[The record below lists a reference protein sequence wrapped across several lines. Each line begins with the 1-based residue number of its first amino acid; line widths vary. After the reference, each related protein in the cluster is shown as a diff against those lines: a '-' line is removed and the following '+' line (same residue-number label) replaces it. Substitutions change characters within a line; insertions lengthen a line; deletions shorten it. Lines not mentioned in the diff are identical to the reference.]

1 MRSQSSKPASRTATR
16 HDTFLPL
23 KPLAQ
28 AIALMLLAGGAQAEQ
43 AFSSAWFASKG
54 AAQASGTVRPT
65 TPVPG
70 SPPPLAQQQRVQERL
85 GRTFA
90 NMNNTVAAI
99 AAAQAA
105 QAAGRAAASSGPQT
119 LHNGLGGN
127 GLNVVIG
134 PDGKPLFINAEG
146 PVQTDANGKVLVSIK
161 QTADKAILNWETFNV
176 GRDTTVAFQQ
186 ESSWALMN
194 KVNNSTAPSQIQG
207 QIKGDGTV
215 MILNGNGVV
224 FSGSSQ
230 VNVRNL
236 VAAATDF
243 SDEQFKTGGLYS
255 GSTPAF
261 THAQGAIRVEQGA
274 QLNTAAPATSTAG
287 GGYVLLLGKEVDNA
301 GTISTPKGQAL
312 LAAGDSFTIRKG
324 YGTDGSLTSTTRGN
338 EVTVGGTGTVTNRGV
353 ILAASGDVTLAGN
366 QVRQNG
372 AALASTSADAR
383 GTVHLTATGAN
394 GSVTLGEG
402 STTAILLDASAT
414 ALDSQRDALI
424 APAVTQNGNVVAGD
438 AYRRDLS
445 LVQIDSSGTVDFQKG
460 SITLAT
466 GGQVAVNAGQRSL
479 VRDGAVIDVSGATGV
494 KVAMESNSV
503 KVNLQGNEQRDSSV
517 NRDGGGLNNNDVWVD
532 VRDLV
537 FVPAGTN
544 GYATD
549 RWYTAGGLLEVSGYL
564 GTQGHSVAEWMA
576 QGGTVSFT
584 GNEVVTQAGSQINLS
599 GGTLDVQAGTIKQTW
614 LKGADGRLYELS
626 SAPGDI
632 LYTGIYKGYEDHSQ
646 RWGQTDYYYNP
657 LIASNER
664 KEGGYTVGRDAGTLV
679 IGTRNAVLE
688 GTLASD
694 TYQGE
699 RQTQGAQSGL
709 DGYSQSQK
717 AVARGAQLVVGS
729 YTPWYVKSSGT
740 LEYALGADANTL
752 KNVILGEGGTRIADG
767 LGLGSALPAGRQGT
781 LYLDSAQLNGFN
793 LGAVKVA
800 ASEGIRVDGDLQV
813 APAGSVTLYGPKV
826 EVNADITAHGGSI
839 QLGNVLNQITANG
852 KADTTLVGAA
862 SVKVAEGVKL
872 DASGLWSNQLLDPND
887 SRALPY
893 LNGGSISLRSSGST
907 LLGSGSLVDVSSGA
921 ALLTTGKLQGGKGG
935 NVTLAVNAGSGTGDT
950 GVLGLGGELR
960 GQGVKGGGTLALQ
973 AGKVLISDSATS
985 ADAGT
990 LLLRGDFFDKGFS
1003 AYEVVGNRGLEVA
1016 DGTRVDVSMPVYR
1029 QGDGATRLATG
1040 GAARDA
1046 LETWTPPVYLDD
1058 AAKGV
1063 LTQRQGAS
1071 LSLQAGSRLTAAG
1084 DIAST
1089 HLVVGKGAILNV
1101 DPGQSIGLAGIGQ
1114 VTVDGTLNA
1123 WGGRISVNSI
1133 ASNPDIALQKPL
1145 ETYQS
1150 IWIGD
1155 NAVLDAAARAATS
1168 VDSRGNRYGT
1178 VRNGG
1183 SIVIG
1188 GEIDHATGGL
1198 SATDAF
1204 VVVRQGARLDASGA
1218 QAVLDIP
1225 GQGATTVASHG
1236 GSLSFASTSGLYLDG
1251 QFKAE
1256 AGGAGASGGS
1266 LSVALGAPT
1275 YQNNDPRATSAVRQ
1289 ARELVLAQQQGE
1301 PLSSTGEPGQGAGLL
1316 EYGHGRLAVAQV
1328 EAGGFDNLSLLS
1340 TGLLSF
1346 DGSLNLNV
1354 ANALN
1359 LYAGAYGLA
1368 ETAAAGSV
1376 VDLRGGY
1383 MRLAGSLGTSGNS
1396 DSTDT
1401 AIRTGTSQRAATG
1414 QLKLSSSGF
1423 LDVRDTVVLGARGT
1437 LVMPQGGAQVVDR
1450 RAFADLQLSSQGDM
1464 RLLSTDVTHTMRLQ
1478 MQGSLAMTAAQIYP
1492 GTGVKGLVSASRV
1505 DLGRNGTAQP
1515 AVPYSAFGELSFQAD
1530 ILNQGGILRAPL
1542 GNLILGHQG
1551 DGSRPASLVNIL
1563 PGSLTSVSGAG
1574 LVIPYGGTV
1583 DGKTW
1588 LYDGVSLSNSLLK
1601 EGQSLMPGKVDLV
1614 GQVINVEQG
1623 AVVDVSGGGELVGAG
1638 FVSGR
1643 GGSTDARFSPLMQYG
1658 ADGFLLPALG
1668 SNPVYAIVPG
1678 VQAGYAPQGGEGGA
1692 VDPRVGQQITI
1703 GAGVPGLPA
1712 GTYTL
1717 LPSTYALLPGAF
1729 RVEVNGL
1736 AGQGG
1741 AITTQAMR
1749 NGSWST
1755 AGTLGLASGAR
1766 DSLASQV
1773 IITSADVLR
1782 RYSQYNE
1789 TSFSQFLLA
1798 DAARLGIPA
1807 ALMPR
1812 DAKAFNLSFANNTTG
1827 QPSFSFAGEL
1837 LKARGEGGRGSTSN
1851 ITQTSTGNMEIVK
1864 AGQGATAGFNGV
1876 TLTDESLNAIG
1887 AGSLNI
1893 GAYARTFY
1901 GQGGNFIQFDDGAG
1915 SNGGSVART
1924 ANLVLRSGATLKA
1937 PEVFLVTSGPTGG
1950 ITVEQG
1956 ASINTLGQGVAP
1968 RDSRD
1973 GYIYK
1978 PGRNSVLAVSNGYL
1992 NMLAPDAANPQ
2003 EPQKAPGSIRIGVC
2017 DGACTGTT
2025 GLYSEGTIATATDNA
2040 FELGDAVS
2048 YGTRNL
2054 TLAVGGINV
2063 GSAEALADL
2072 ATRNLLPSGLSLN
2085 QQVLDRL
2092 LRGDTSTGAPALETL
2107 VLGARDSLNFFGNAS
2122 LDTFGADG
2130 KSRLKELVLTTPA
2143 IYGKGEASDTARIH
2157 TSNLIWNGAHNEAGS
2172 IIAGGA
2178 GSGVGNLVI
2187 DAERIEFG
2195 YQPDT
2200 QPTAAKIRDR
2210 LAVGFANVNLNASE
2224 RITANHK
2231 GGLSVYQRQDGYIT
2245 GKGFQYS
2252 GGNLNI
2258 STPVMT
2264 GGAGSVNH
2272 ITAGGDIR
2280 VSAPN
2285 GSAVPSIGGDALGAE
2300 LSLSGRNLLL
2310 EGAVVLPS
2318 GKLSLKAEEQL
2329 TLTDA
2334 ARIDLAGRK
2343 VTFNDVDKYS
2353 WGGDLILESR
2363 NGDIRQAAGSVID
2376 LSAKNN
2382 QGGSLKATAL
2392 AAGAGIVDLRGSIL
2406 GGSSGY
2412 YDAGGTLVPFK
2423 AGSVDIRAQR
2433 LGAGSLS
2440 DDFAALNQRLN
2451 QGQVFGARSFQLKQG
2466 DLVIGDGLKAGEIN
2480 VSVDGGTL
2488 TVNGTVDASGER
2500 VGSIRLA
2507 GKQGLTIGGNALL
2520 DAHGSLLRVDSYG
2533 KIIDAPNRATVELG
2547 SGDGL
2552 LTLADGA
2559 RIDLRHGTAA
2569 TRGHDG
2575 KARGTLELNAPRLG
2589 GATAGD
2595 IAIDAS
2601 GNLDI
2606 QGAKLIAVNGVQR
2619 YDDAREV
2626 TDPVNGHKYQEI
2638 DQDYLNQKHTDSLTF
2653 ITNALANGTLRNG
2666 KLAGLNNATYADA
2679 FHLRPGVEIVSKTAD
2694 GDLVVQGDLDLSGHR
2709 YESLNP
2715 NTQKVNTVY
2724 GSGEVGNLVIRAGG
2738 DLSVFGSVTDGFM
2751 PAPETT
2757 DDDGWV
2763 LMPGKQMFNG
2773 DVVVPRAGI
2782 ELQDGTAFPAGSVLN
2797 YDLPIRAMTLA
2808 AGTRLPVAA
2817 TLDQPLVLPA
2827 GTVLSG
2833 DIRNAD
2839 NSLAYAAGTRLS
2851 ADITL
2856 AKDMILGAGTLLTGD
2871 TAVAAMSWPKG
2882 VALPNN
2888 PVRSVNSGNPDVVV
2902 QASSLTLALGALI
2915 PAGTDVK
2922 LAAGVEKINLRGG
2935 DGKGRNWA
2943 AAQMLAEGT
2952 QSWSLRAV
2960 AGADLQAADTRM
2972 VDPYAERG
2980 ELRVADTHYGYLVTA
2995 KPGQPTGGRVLTA
3008 EGSMVFY
3015 GDESH
3020 AGKSV
3025 AEVAA
3030 EFAISEDEVCAW
3042 DSLCKAT
3049 AAPRTLTA
3057 EGSMTFYG
3065 DESHTGKSVTEVAAE
3080 FAITE
3085 DEVCAW
3091 ASLCNAAA
3099 SPRLLTAEGSTV
3111 FYGDASQAGRPV
3123 AEVALEF
3130 AITEDEVCAWDS
3142 LCSGGAAEV
3151 PPEYEY
3157 ALGTSRFSV
3166 LRVGAGDLDL
3176 ISAGDFSMQSL
3187 YGIYTA
3193 GTSSL
3198 GLTESAAFNQARG
3211 FTQLPSGMVDTTVL
3225 GKNGGS
3231 YEALVDGGSNS
3242 LYRAWYPDHGGNLLL
3257 SVGGDL
3263 TGDILGSKLMGSGG
3277 LDQPESSSTSSWLWR
3292 QGGGVN
3298 GEVPT
3303 AWWINFGTYMPFN
3316 DNVAFTGFTGFG
3328 TLGGGNLDVR
3338 VGGDAGMLAARGT
3351 LDNTIAT
3358 RSQGLVL
3365 AVGST
3370 GRMVDGELVLTGG
3383 GDLDLKIG
3391 GGLNPALEAR
3401 AMLDGNGRQVA
3412 QRHDLNGSLAN
3423 LRGAVRA
3430 SAESFGGIEQ
3440 VSGPLQLLQDPRET
3454 RAYDPFSATM
3464 ASATGGLILVPG
3476 DATISLD
3483 ARGDLVL
3490 GGAADAGRTQARN
3503 WQSVDLDGGKSIGRS
3518 WFSLWTDHTA
3528 IDLFSAGGNL
3538 TPSTQ
3543 VGEIAAGSN
3552 DSVRS
3557 GLDYSATDGRFVYPS
3572 ILRAAAPGGSLY
3584 YGPSALWTANSL
3596 NTTRYS
3602 LLLAPGGRA
3611 QLEFLA
3617 GDSIYAGGY
3626 AITPS
3631 NAPVSSLATP
3641 FNPAFYYLDS
3651 RGTSQGDLSSVGG
3664 LGRSLF
3670 AFGGTG
3676 TSGAYR
3682 GADEPTRFYALNGDI
3697 IGLRTGEIITF
3708 SQAPRA
3714 GETWYEG
3721 ARPARIMA
3729 GRDIVNSGQLNAL
3742 ESNQLGSGAT
3752 STGNLFVHDDPA
3764 DISIVSAGRDIL
3776 YSTFNVAGP
3785 GTLEISAGRNILM
3798 EDKAAVT
3805 SLGAIVPGDNRPG
3818 ADIVMQAGIG
3828 SGPDYLAFAQRYLD
3842 PANRVEVGG
3851 SLAGGGVAKTYEVE
3865 LAAWLAERFGF
3876 SGTSE
3881 EARAYYAALPAEQ
3894 QRVFAREIY
3903 FAELRAGGREYND
3916 AESPRFGSYLRG
3928 RNAIA
3933 ALFPTH
3939 DVAGNPILYQGDIT
3953 MYGGAGVHTNFG
3965 GGIQMLT
3972 PGGQQV
3978 FGIEGEAPPSTAGV
3992 ITQGTGDIQLF
4003 ANGSVLLGQ
4012 SRIMTTFG
4020 GDILAWSAA
4029 GDINAGRGS
4038 KTTLVYTPPRR
4049 VYDNWGNVTLSPSVP
4064 STGAGI
4070 ATLAPIAEVPSGD
4083 IDLLAPLGTID
4094 AGEAGIRVSGNVNIA
4109 ALQVVNAANIQ
4120 VQGKSN
4126 GVPVVAA
4133 VNTGALSSASS
4144 AASSASDAAEGV
4156 ARDQQAASRQ
4166 RQPSIF
4172 TVQVLGFGNERVEP
4186 TNEGASRTPAY
4197 DPGSSVQVLGAGQL
4211 DDQARNQLTPEEQR
4225 NLTL

>member
-1 MRSQSSKPASRTATR
+1 MRSQPSKPASRTANR
-16 HDTFLPL
+16 HDGFLPL

-28 AIALMLLAGGAQAEQ
+28 AIALMLLAGGAQAEP
-43 AFSSAWFASKG
+43 AFSAAWFAAKG
-54 AAQASGTVRPT
+54 AAQASGATRPT
-65 TPVPG
+65 TPAPG
-70 SPPPLAQQQRVQERL
+70 TPPPLAQQQRVQERL
-85 GRTFA
+85 GRSFA

-119 LHNGLGGN
+119 IHNGLGGN

-134 PDGKPLFINAEG
+134 PDGKPLFVNAEG

-186 ESSWALMN
+186 DASWALMN

-255 GSTPAF
+255 GSNPAF
-261 THAQGAIRVEQGA
+261 TNAQGAIRVEQGA

-301 GTISTPKGQAL
+301 GTIATPKGQAL

-324 YGTDGSLTSTTRGN
+324 YGTDGSPTSTTRGN
-338 EVTVGGTGTVTNRGV
+338 EVTVGGTGTVTNSGV

-372 AALASTSADAR
+372 AAMASTSADAR

-424 APAVTQNGNVVAGD
+424 APAVTLDGKVIPGD
-438 AYRRDLS
+438 TFRRDLS

-517 NRDGGGLNNNDVWVD
+517 NRDGGGLNNNDIWVD

-632 LYTGIYKGYEDHSQ
+632 LYTGLYKGYEDHSQ
-646 RWGQTDYYYNP
+646 RWGQTDYYYTP
-657 LIASNER
+657 LIAPNER

-699 RQTQGAQSGL
+699 RQTRGAQAGL

-767 LGLGSALPAGRQGT
+767 LDLGSALPAGRQGT

-852 KADTTLVGAA
+852 KADTTLAGAA

-921 ALLTTGKLQGGKGG
+921 ALLANGKLQGGKGG
-935 NVTLAVNAGSGTGDT
+935 NVTLAANAGSGTGDS
-950 GVLGLGGELR
+950 GVLSLGGDLR

-1003 AYEVVGNRGLEVA
+1003 AYEVEGNRGLEVA
-1016 DGTRVDVSMPVYR
+1016 EGTRVDVSMPVYR
-1029 QGDGATRLATG
+1029 QGDGAISLATG
-1040 GAARDA
+1040 GAPRDA
-1046 LETWTPPVYLDD
+1046 LETWTPPVYLED

-1071 LSLQAGSRLTAAG
+1071 LSLQAGSDRTSAAN
-1084 DIAST
+1084 ISAT
-1089 HLVVGKGAILNV
+1089 ELLIGKGSVLNV
-1101 DPGQSIGLAGIGQ
+1101 DPGQSIKLASVGR

-1123 WGGRISVNSI
+1123 WGGSI
-1133 ASNPDIALQKPL
+1133 AINSVAPGVVAAAQMSMG
-1145 ETYQS
+1145 TYRP

-1155 NAVLDAAARAATS
+1155 HAVLDAAARAATA
-1168 VDSRGNRYGT
+1168 VDSRGNHYGF

-1188 GEIDHATGGL
+1188 GEIDHAKGDTTGAG
-1198 SATDAF
+1198 SF
-1204 VVVRQGARLDASGA
+1204 VVVSQGARLDASGT
-1218 QAVLDIP
+1218 QAVLDIV
-1225 GQGATTVASHG
+1225 GMGATPVASHG
-1236 GSLSFASTSGLYLDG
+1236 GSIAFSGANGLYLDG
-1251 QFKAE
+1251 QFKAS
-1256 AGGAGASGGS
+1256 AGGAGAAGGS
-1266 LSVALGAPT
+1266 LSVALGSSVYA
-1275 YQNNDPRATSAVRQ
+1275 NNSSLPDSQRKES
-1289 ARELVLAQQQGE
+1289 ELILGQYKQGPE
-1301 PLSSTGEPGQGAGLL
+1301 LPAGVSPDQGAPLL
-1316 EYGHGRLAVAQV
+1316 EFGHARLAVDQV
-1328 EAGGFDNLSLLS
+1328 EQGGFDNLSLMS
-1340 TGLLSF
+1340 SGLLSF
-1346 DGSLNLNV
+1346 DGSLDLTM

-1368 ETAAAGSV
+1368 EVAAGNSTVNLHGNSVRFAASAEVTGVITGTTSTAIQGGVSQQAAAGRLNLSADGLLDIR
-1376 VDLRGGY
+1376 DLVKVGAWGNLV
-1383 MRLAGSLGTSGNS
+1383 MSDGS
-1396 DSTDT
+1396 
-1401 AIRTGTSQRAATG
+1401 IRT
-1414 QLKLSSSGF
+1414 
-1423 LDVRDTVVLGARGT
+1423 
-1437 LVMPQGGAQVVDR
+1437 VDR
-1450 RAFADLQLSSQGDM
+1450 RGFADMQLRSHGDM
-1464 RLLSTDVTHTMRLQ
+1464 RLLSTRSDNGAQLSTPGTLGLV
-1478 MQGSLAMTAAQIYP
+1478 AAQIYP
-1492 GTGVKGLVSASRV
+1492 GTGVKGAVRASRI
-1505 DLGRNGTAQP
+1505 DIGRIGTNAP
-1515 AVPYSAFGELSFQAD
+1515 AVPYSAFGELRLQAD
-1530 ILNQGGILRAPL
+1530 VINQGGVLRAPL
-1542 GNLILGHQG
+1542 GNLILGYSG
-1551 DGSRPASLVNIL
+1551 TPTTPASTVNLL

-1588 LYDGVSLSNSLLK
+1588 LYDGVSLSNDLLK

-1658 ADGFLLPALG
+1658 ADGFLLPALS

-1678 VQAGYAPQGGEGGA
+1678 VQAGYAPQGGKGGA

-1773 IITSADVLR
+1773 IITSADMLR

-1812 DAKAFNLSFANNTTG
+1812 DAKAFNLSFANNTTD

-1837 LKARGEGGRGSTSN
+1837 LKARGEGGRGSTSS
-1851 ITQTSTGNMEIVK
+1851 ITQTSTGNLEIVK
-1864 AGQGATAGFNGV
+1864 AGRGPTAGFNGV

-1893 GAYARTFY
+1893 GAYARSFY
-1901 GQGGNFIQFDDGAG
+1901 GQGGNFIQFDDGA
-1915 SNGGSVART
+1915 SSSGGSVART
-1924 ANLVLRSGATLKA
+1924 ANLVLRSGAILKA
-1937 PEVFLVTSGPTGG
+1937 PEVFLVTAGPTGG

-1956 ASINTLGQGVAP
+1956 ASIDTLGQGAAP

-2017 DGACTGTT
+2017 DGICSGTT
-2025 GLYSEGTIATATDNA
+2025 GLYSEGTIGTATDNA
-2040 FELGDAVS
+2040 FELGEAVN

-2072 ATRNLLPSGLSLN
+2072 AARNLLPSGLTLN

-2122 LDTFGADG
+2122 LDTYGADG

-2143 IYGKGEASDTARIH
+2143 LYGKGEAGETARIH

-2172 IIAGGA
+2172 IITGGA
-2178 GSGVGNLVI
+2178 GTGAGNLVI

-2195 YQPDT
+2195 YQPDA
-2200 QPTAAKIRDR
+2200 QPTAATIRDR

-2224 RITANHK
+2224 RVTANHK
-2231 GGLSVYQRQDGYIT
+2231 GGLSVYQRQDGYVT

-2252 GGNLNI
+2252 GGNLTI

-2264 GGAGSVNH
+2264 GGAGSVNR

-2318 GKLSLKAEEQL
+2318 GKLSLKAEAQL
-2329 TLTDA
+2329 SLTDA

-2343 VTFNDVDKYS
+2343 VTFNDVNKYS

-2376 LSAKNN
+2376 LSATNN
-2382 QGGSLKATAL
+2382 QAGSLKATAL
-2392 AAGAGIVDLRGSIL
+2392 AAGAGSVDLRGSIL

-2423 AGSVDIRAQR
+2423 AGSVDIRAQH
-2433 LGAGSLS
+2433 LGDGSLS

-2466 DLVIGDGLKAGEIN
+2466 DLLIGDGLKAGAID

-2507 GKQGLTIGGNALL
+2507 GKQGLTIGGHALL
-2520 DAHGSLLRVDSYG
+2520 DAHGTRLRVDSYG
-2533 KIIDAPNRATVELG
+2533 KIIDSPNRAVVELG

-2569 TRGHDG
+2569 TSGHDG

-2619 YDDAREV
+2619 YDDAIEI
-2626 TDPVNGHKYQEI
+2626 TDPVNGHKYQQI
-2638 DQDYLNQKHTDSLTF
+2638 DQDYLNQKHTDSLAF
-2653 ITNALANGTLRNG
+2653 IDNALANGALVNG
-2666 KLAGLNNATYADA
+2666 KLAGLNNSAYADA

-2694 GDLVVQGDLDLSGHR
+2694 GDLVVQGDLDLSGYR
-2709 YESLNP
+2709 YASLNP
-2715 NTQKVNTVY
+2715 HTQKLNGVY
-2724 GSGEVGNLVIRAGG
+2724 GTGEVGNLVIRAGG
-2738 DLSVFGSVTDGFM
+2738 DLSVYGSVNDGFM
-2751 PAPETT
+2751 PPPETT

-2763 LMPGKQMFNG
+2763 LTPGKQLFNG
-2773 DVVVPRAGI
+2773 DVVVPRGGI
-2782 ELQDGTAFPAGSVLN
+2782 ELQDGTTYLSGVALN
-2797 YDLPIRAMTLA
+2797 FDLPLQAVTLA
-2808 AGTRLPVAA
+2808 AGTRLPVAGELTA
-2817 TLDQPLVLPA
+2817 GISLPA
-2827 GTVLSG
+2827 GTVLAG
-2833 DIRNAD
+2833 DILNPDHTVAH
-2839 NSLAYAAGTRLS
+2839 AAGTRLS
-2851 ADITL
+2851 ADLVL
-2856 AKDMILGAGTLLTGD
+2856 APGMILGSGSLLLGD
-2871 TAVAAMSWPKG
+2871 TALTGLIWPKG
-2882 VALPNN
+2882 VALPSRPANTITVSN
-2888 PVRSVNSGNPDVVV
+2888 PSTVAQLGALILP
-2902 QASSLTLALGALI
+2902 LGALI

-2943 AAQMLAEGT
+2943 VAQMLAEGT

-2980 ELRVADTHYGYLVTA
+2980 ELRVADTHYGFLATP
-2995 KPGQPTGGRVLTA
+2995 KPGQPSGGGRVLTVEGSMIFYGDETHAGKPVSEVALEFQTDEAGVCAWESLCMATGRVLTA
-3008 EGSMVFY
+3008 EGSMIFY
-3015 GDESH
+3015 GDETH
-3020 AGKSV
+3020 AGK
-3025 AEVAA
+3025 
-3030 EFAISEDEVCAW
+3030 
-3042 DSLCKAT
+3042 
-3049 AAPRTLTA
+3049 
-3057 EGSMTFYG
+3057 
-3065 DESHTGKSVTEVAAE
+3065 
-3080 FAITE
+3080 
-3085 DEVCAW
+3085 
-3091 ASLCNAAA
+3091 
-3099 SPRLLTAEGSTV
+3099 
-3111 FYGDASQAGRPV
+3111 PV

-3130 AITEDEVCAWDS
+3130 QTDEAGVCAWES
-3142 LCSGGAAEV
+3142 LCEGGGDEG
-3151 PPEYEY
+3151 PIEYDY

-3166 LRVGAGDLDL
+3166 LRVGTGDLDL
-3176 ISAGDFSMQSL
+3176 ISAGDFKMQSL

-3198 GLTESAAFNQARG
+3198 DLAASAAFNQPRSLS
-3211 FTQLPSGMVDTTVL
+3211 QISGRTTLDTTVL

-3231 YEALVDGGSNS
+3231 YESLVDGGASS

-3277 LDQPESSSTSSWLWR
+3277 LDQPESSSVSSWLWR
-3292 QGGGVN
+3292 QGGGIN

-3303 AWWINFGTYMPFN
+3303 AWWINFGTYMSFN

-3370 GRMVDGELVLTGG
+3370 GRMVGGELVLTGG
-3383 GDLDLKIG
+3383 GDLDLKVG

-3401 AMLDGNGRQVA
+3401 AMVDDRGRPIA

-3430 SAESFGGIEQ
+3430 GAGSFGGIEQ
-3440 VSGPLQLLQDPRET
+3440 VNGPMQMLQDPRES
-3454 RAYDPFSATM
+3454 RAYDPFKATM

-3490 GGAADAGRTQARN
+3490 GAASDAGRTQARN
-3503 WQSVDLDGGKSIGRS
+3503 WQPVDLDGGKSIGRS

-3543 VGEIAAGSN
+3543 VGEFSVGFN
-3552 DSVRS
+3552 DSVRG
-3557 GLDYSATDGRFVYPS
+3557 GLDFSATDGRFVYPS

-3584 YGPSALWTANSL
+3584 YGPSALWTDNSL
-3596 NTTRYS
+3596 NTTYYS
-3602 LLLAPGGRA
+3602 LLLAPGSRA

-3626 AITPS
+3626 AVTPS

-3651 RGTSQGDLSSVGG
+3651 RGANQGDLSGVGS

-3676 TSGAYR
+3676 ASSAYR
-3682 GADEPTRFYALNGDI
+3682 GADEPARFYALNGDI
-3697 IGLRTGEIITF
+3697 IGLRTGELITF
-3708 SQAPRA
+3708 ASAPRA
-3714 GETWYEG
+3714 GETWYE
-3721 ARPARIMA
+3721 ASRPARIMA
-3729 GRDIVNSGQLNAL
+3729 GRDIVNSGQLTGTLLPQFAGL
-3742 ESNQLGSGAT
+3742 AT
-3752 STGNLFVHDDPA
+3752 STGNLFIHDDPT

-3828 SGPDYLAFAQRYLD
+3828 AGPDYLAFAQRYLD

-3876 SGTSE
+3876 SGSGE

-3965 GGIQMLT
+3965 GSIQMLT

-3992 ITQGTGDIQLF
+3992 ITQGAGDIQLF

-4049 VYDNWGNVTLSPSVP
+4049 VYDNWGNVTMSPTVP

-4070 ATLAPIAEVPSGD
+4070 ATLAPIAEVPPGD

-4126 GVPVVAA
+4126 GIPVVAA

-4172 TVQVLGFGNERVEP
+4172 TVQVLGFGNERVAP
-4186 TNEGASRTPAY
+4186 SGEGAGRTPTY
-4197 DPGSSVQVLGAGQL
+4197 DSGSSVQVLGAGQL
-4211 DDQARNQLTPEEQR
+4211 DDQARNQLTTEEQR

>member
-1 MRSQSSKPASRTATR
+1 MRSQPSKPASRTATR

-54 AAQASGTVRPT
+54 AAQASGAVRPT

-85 GRTFA
+85 GRSFA

-134 PDGKPLFINAEG
+134 PDGKPLFVNAEG

-186 ESSWALMN
+186 DASWALMN

-243 SDEQFKTGGLYS
+243 SDEQFRTGGLYS
-255 GSTPAF
+255 GSNPAF
-261 THAQGAIRVEQGA
+261 SNAQGAIRVEQGA
-274 QLNTAAPATSTAG
+274 QLNTAVPATSTAG
-287 GGYVLLLGKEVDNA
+287 GGYVLLLGKDVDNA
-301 GTISTPKGQAL
+301 GTIATPKGQAL

-324 YGTDGSLTSTTRGN
+324 YGTDGSPTSTTRGN
-338 EVTVGGTGTVTNRGV
+338 EVTVGGTGTVTNSGV

-424 APAVTQNGNVVAGD
+424 APAVTQDGKVIPGD

-445 LVQIDSSGTVDFQKG
+445 LVQIDSSGTADFQKG

-599 GGTLDVQAGTIKQTW
+599 GGTLDVQAGTLKQTW

-699 RQTQGAQSGL
+699 RQTQGAQAGL

-767 LGLGSALPAGRQGT
+767 LDLGSALPAGRQGT

-839 QLGNVLNQITANG
+839 QLGNVLNQITTNG
-852 KADTTLVGAA
+852 KADTTLAGAA

-921 ALLTTGKLQGGKGG
+921 ALLASGKLQGGKGG
-935 NVTLAVNAGSGTGDT
+935 NLTLAANANTDSGA

-990 LLLRGDFFDKGFS
+990 LLLRGDVFDKGFS
-1003 AYEVVGNRGLEVA
+1003 AYEVAGNRGLEVA

-1029 QGDGATRLATG
+1029 QGDGAISLATG
-1040 GAARDA
+1040 GAPRDA
-1046 LETWTPPVYLDD
+1046 LETWTPPVYLED

-1071 LSLQAGSRLTAAG
+1071 LSLRAGSGITAAG
-1084 DIAST
+1084 DIAT
-1089 HLVVGKGAILNV
+1089 TPLLVGKGAILNV

-1155 NAVLDAAARAATS
+1155 HAVLDAAARAVTA

-1183 SIVIG
+1183 SIVVG
-1188 GEIDHATGGL
+1188 GEIDHAKGGL
-1198 SATDAF
+1198 TATDAF

-1225 GQGATTVASHG
+1225 GQGATPVASHG
-1236 GSLSFASTSGLYLDG
+1236 GSIAFASTSGLYLDG

-1266 LSVALGAPT
+1266 LSVALGAPS
-1275 YQNNDPRATSAVRQ
+1275 YRINDPRATDAVRQ
-1289 ARELVLAQQQGE
+1289 ARELVLAQHQGE
-1301 PLSSTGEPGQGAGLL
+1301 SLPTGVEPGQGATWLQ
-1316 EYGHGRLAVAQV
+1316 YGHGRLGVDQV
-1328 EAGGFDNLSLLS
+1328 VGGGFDNLSLLS

-1346 DGSLNLNV
+1346 DGTLNLDM

-1359 LYAGAYGLA
+1359 LYAGTYALA

-1383 MRLAGSLGTSGNS
+1383 LRLAGALGAPADSA
-1396 DSTDT
+1396 STDT
-1401 AIRTGTSQRAATG
+1401 AIRVGSSQRPATG
-1414 QLKLSSSGF
+1414 QLNLSARGL
-1423 LDVRDTVVLGARGT
+1423 LDVRDAVRLGARGSIMM
-1437 LVMPQGGAQVVDR
+1437 LQGGAQVVDR
-1450 RAFADLQLSSQGDM
+1450 RAFSDMHLSSQGDL
-1464 RLLSTDVTHTMRLQ
+1464 RLLSTEDARAMRLQ
-1478 MQGSLAMTAAQIYP
+1478 VPGNLAMSAAQVYP
-1492 GTGVKGLVSASRV
+1492 GTGVKGQVSASRI
-1505 DLGRNGTAQP
+1505 DIARSGQGLP
-1515 AVPYSAFGELSFQAD
+1515 SVPYSAFGSISLQAD
-1530 ILNQGGILRAPL
+1530 VINQGGILRAPL
-1542 GNLILGHQG
+1542 GDLILGYQG
-1551 DGSRPASLVNIL
+1551 DATRPASIVNLL

-1614 GQVINVEQG
+1614 GQVIDVAQG

-1643 GGSTDARFSPLMQYG
+1643 GGSTDARFNPLMQYG

-1692 VDPRVGQQITI
+1692 VDPRVGQQITL
-1703 GAGVPGLPA
+1703 GTGVPGLPA

-1773 IITSADVLR
+1773 ILTSADVLR

-1789 TSFSQFLLA
+1789 TRFSQFLQA

-1837 LKARGEGGRGSTSN
+1837 LKARGEGGRGSTSS
-1851 ITQTSTGNMEIVK
+1851 ITQTSTGNLEIVR

-1893 GAYARTFY
+1893 GAYARSFY
-1901 GQGGNFIQFDDGAG
+1901 GQGGNFIQFDDGA
-1915 SNGGSVART
+1915 SSTGGSVART

-1937 PEVFLVTSGPTGG
+1937 PEVFLVTAGPTGG

-1956 ASINTLGQGVAP
+1956 ASINTLGQGDAP

-2017 DGACTGTT
+2017 DGVCSGTT

-2040 FELGDAVS
+2040 FELGEAVN

-2072 ATRNLLPSGLSLN
+2072 AARNRLPSGLTLN

-2122 LDTFGADG
+2122 LDTYAADG

-2143 IYGKGEASDTARIH
+2143 LYGKGEAGDTARIH

-2178 GSGVGNLVI
+2178 GTGTGNLVI

-2195 YQPDT
+2195 YQPDA
-2200 QPTAAKIRDR
+2200 QPTAATIRDR

-2231 GGLSVYQRQDGYIT
+2231 GGLSVYQRQDGYVT

-2264 GGAGSVNH
+2264 GGAGSVNR

-2280 VSAPN
+2280 VSAPS
-2285 GSAVPSIGGDALGAE
+2285 GSALPGIGGDALGAE

-2310 EGAVVLPS
+2310 ESAVVLPS
-2318 GKLSLKAEEQL
+2318 GKLSLKAEAQL
-2329 TLTDA
+2329 SLTDA

-2343 VTFNDVDKYS
+2343 VTFNDVNKYS

-2363 NGDIRQAAGSVID
+2363 NGDIRQASSSVID

-2392 AAGAGIVDLRGSIL
+2392 AADAGVVDLRGSIL

-2466 DLVIGDGLKAGEIN
+2466 DLVIGDGLKAGAID

-2507 GKQGLTIGGNALL
+2507 GKQGLTIGGTALL
-2520 DAHGSLLRVDSYG
+2520 DAHGTRLRVDSYG
-2533 KIIDAPNRATVELG
+2533 KIIDSPNRAVVELG

-2569 TRGHDG
+2569 TSGHDG

-2601 GNLDI
+2601 GSLDI
-2606 QGAKLIAVNGVQR
+2606 QGARLIAVNGVQR

-2626 TDPVNGHKYQEI
+2626 TDPVNGHRYQEI
-2638 DQDYLNQKHTDSLTF
+2638 DQNYLNQKHTDSLAF
-2653 ITNALANGTLRNG
+2653 IGNALANGALVNG
-2666 KLAGLNNATYADA
+2666 KLAGLNNAAYADA

-2715 NTQKVNTVY
+2715 NTQKSSAVY

-2738 DLSVFGSVTDGFM
+2738 DLSVYGSLNDGFM
-2751 PAPETT
+2751 PPPDTP
-2757 DDDGWV
+2757 DNDGWV
-2763 LMPGKQMFNG
+2763 LTPGKQPFNG
-2773 DVVVPRAGI
+2773 DVVVPRTGI
-2782 ELQDGTAFPAGSVLN
+2782 ELQDGTTYLSGVVLN
-2797 YDLPIRAMTLA
+2797 FDLPLQAITLA
-2808 AGTRLPVAA
+2808 AGTRLPVAGELA
-2817 TLDQPLVLPA
+2817 TGISLPA
-2827 GTVLSG
+2827 GTVLAG
-2833 DIRNAD
+2833 DILNPDRTV
-2839 NSLAYAAGTRLS
+2839 AYAAGTRLS
-2851 ADITL
+2851 ADL
-2856 AKDMILGAGTLLTGD
+2856 ALAPGMILGSGSLLLGD
-2871 TAVAAMSWPKG
+2871 TALAGLIWPKG
-2882 VALPNN
+2882 VALPSRPASTTSLSN
-2888 PVRSVNSGNPDVVV
+2888 PSTVAQLGAVLLP
-2902 QASSLTLALGALI
+2902 LGALI

-2943 AAQMLAEGT
+2943 AAQMLPEGS
-2952 QSWSLRAV
+2952 QSWSVRLV
-2960 AGADLQAADTRM
+2960 AGADLAAADNRL

-2980 ELRVADTHYGYLVTA
+2980 SLKVADTHYGMLVSRVQL
-2995 KPGQPTGGRVLTA
+2995 PGGGPVQGGPNDPLVLT
-3008 EGSMVFY
+3008 EQ
-3015 GDESH
+3015 
-3020 AGKSV
+3020 
-3025 AEVAA
+3025 
-3030 EFAISEDEVCAW
+3030 
-3042 DSLCKAT
+3042 
-3049 AAPRTLTA
+3049 
-3057 EGSMTFYG
+3057 
-3065 DESHTGKSVTEVAAE
+3065 
-3080 FAITE
+3080 
-3085 DEVCAW
+3085 
-3091 ASLCNAAA
+3091 ASLD
-3099 SPRLLTAEGSTV
+3099 
-3111 FYGDASQAGRPV
+3111 YWGDDTYTGRPV
-3123 AEVALEF
+3123 AELAVQLGMSVEDFCAQSAGLCMNSALVVTEEGSTQWWGDLSFAGRPASELADQYGWTVDEF
-3130 AITEDEVCAWDS
+3130 CS
-3142 LCSGGAAEV
+3142 QGPGLCIAQSGEAQYTYDYKPGSSA
-3151 PPEYEY
+3151 
-3157 ALGTSRFSV
+3157 FSV
-3166 LRVGAGDLDL
+3166 LRTGTGDLDL
-3176 ISAGDFSMQSL
+3176 VSAGDLGMQSL

-3193 GTSSL
+3193 GSSAL
-3198 GLTESAAFNQARG
+3198 SLAESAAFNQPRSLNQIFGRTAI
-3211 FTQLPSGMVDTTVL
+3211 DTTVL

-3231 YEALVDGGSNS
+3231 YEALVNGGSSS

-3263 TGDILGSKLMGSGG
+3263 TGDILGAKLLKAGG
-3277 LDQPESSSTSSWLWR
+3277 TGQPESSSVSSWLWR
-3292 QGGGVN
+3292 QGGGIN

-3303 AWWINFGTYMPFN
+3303 AWWVNFGTYMPFN

-3370 GRMVDGELVLTGG
+3370 GRRVDGELVLTGG
-3383 GDLDLKIG
+3383 GDLDLKVG
-3391 GGLNPALEAR
+3391 GGLNPALTAR
-3401 AMLDGNGRQVA
+3401 AMLDDRSRPVA

-3430 SAESFGGIEQ
+3430 SAGSFGGIEQ
-3440 VSGPLQLLQDPRET
+3440 VNGPLQLLQDPRES
-3454 RAYDPFSATM
+3454 RAYDPFKATM
-3464 ASATGGLILVPG
+3464 ASATGGLVLVPG

-3490 GGAADAGRTQARN
+3490 GGAADAGRTDARN
-3503 WQSVDLDGGKSIGRS
+3503 WQPVDLDGGKSIGRS

-3543 VGEIAAGSN
+3543 VGELPAGSN

-3557 GLDYSATDGRFVYPS
+3557 GLDFSATDGRFVYPS
-3572 ILRAAAPGGSLY
+3572 ILRATAPGGSLY
-3584 YGPSALWTANSL
+3584 YGPSALWTDNSL
-3596 NTTRYS
+3596 NTTHYS
-3602 LLLAPGGRA
+3602 LLLAPGSRA

-3626 AITPS
+3626 AVTPS

-3641 FNPAFYYLDS
+3641 FSPAFYYLDS
-3651 RGTSQGDLSSVGG
+3651 RGANQGDLSGAGG

-3676 TSGAYR
+3676 TRSAYR
-3682 GADEPTRFYALNGDI
+3682 GADEPARFYALNGDI
-3697 IGLRTGEIITF
+3697 IGLRTGELITF
-3708 SQAPRA
+3708 ASAPRA
-3714 GETWYEG
+3714 GETWYEA
-3721 ARPARIMA
+3721 ARPARIVA
-3729 GRDIVNSGQLNAL
+3729 GRDIVNSGQLTGTLLPQFAGL
-3742 ESNQLGSGAT
+3742 AT
-3752 STGNLFVHDDPA
+3752 STGNLFIHDDPT

-3805 SLGAIVPGDNRPG
+3805 SLGAIVPGNNRPG
-3818 ADIVMQAGIG
+3818 ADIVMQAGVG
-3828 SGPDYLAFAQRYLD
+3828 AGPDYLAFAQRYLD
-3842 PANRVEVGG
+3842 PANRVEAGG

-3865 LAAWLAERFGF
+3865 LAAWLAQRFGF

-3953 MYGGAGVHTNFG
+3953 MYGGAGVHSNFG

-3992 ITQGTGDIQLF
+3992 ITQGAGDIQLF

-4020 GDILAWSAA
+4020 GDILAWSSA

-4186 TNEGASRTPAY
+4186 TNEGASRTPTY

>member
-1 MRSQSSKPASRTATR
+1 MRSQPSKPASRTATR
-16 HDTFLPL
+16 HDGFLPL

-28 AIALMLLAGGAQAEQ
+28 AIALMLLAGGAQAEP
-43 AFSSAWFASKG
+43 AFSAAWFAAKG
-54 AAQASGTVRPT
+54 AAQASGATRPT
-65 TPVPG
+65 TPAPG
-70 SPPPLAQQQRVQERL
+70 TPPPLAQQQRVQERL
-85 GRTFA
+85 GRSFA

-119 LHNGLGGN
+119 IHNGLGGN

-134 PDGKPLFINAEG
+134 PDGKPLFVNAEG

-186 ESSWALMN
+186 DASWALMN
-194 KVNNSTAPSQIQG
+194 KVGNSTAPSQIQG

-255 GSTPAF
+255 GSNPAF
-261 THAQGAIRVEQGA
+261 TNAQGAIRVEQGA

-301 GTISTPKGQAL
+301 GTIATPKGQAL

-324 YGTDGSLTSTTRGN
+324 YGTDGSPTSTTRGN
-338 EVTVGGTGTVTNRGV
+338 EVTVGGTGTVTNSGV

-424 APAVTQNGNVVAGD
+424 APAVTQDGKVIPGD

-599 GGTLDVQAGTIKQTW
+599 GGTLDVQAGTIRQTW

-632 LYTGIYKGYEDHSQ
+632 LYTGLYKGYEDHSQ
-646 RWGQTDYYYNP
+646 RWGQTDYYYTP
-657 LIASNER
+657 LIAPNER

-699 RQTQGAQSGL
+699 RQTRGAQAGL

-767 LGLGSALPAGRQGT
+767 LDLGSALPAGRQGT

-813 APAGSVTLYGPKV
+813 APAGNVTLFGPKV

-839 QLGNVLNQITANG
+839 RLGNVLNQITANG
-852 KADTTLVGAA
+852 KADTTLGGAA
-862 SVKVAEGVKL
+862 SVTLASGARL
-872 DASGLWSNQLLDPND
+872 DTSGLWSNLLLDPND
-887 SRALPY
+887 SRALAY
-893 LNGGSISLRSSGST
+893 LDGGSVSLRSSGST

-921 ALLTTGKLQGGKGG
+921 ALLANGKLQGGKGG
-935 NVTLAVNAGSGTGDT
+935 NVTLAANANTDSGA

-973 AGKVLISDSATS
+973 AGKVLISESATS

-1003 AYEVVGNRGLEVA
+1003 AYEVAGNRGLEVA

-1029 QGDGATRLATG
+1029 QGDGATGLATG
-1040 GAARDA
+1040 GAPRDA

-1071 LSLQAGSRLTAAG
+1071 LSLRAGSGITAAG
-1084 DIAST
+1084 DIAT
-1089 HLVVGKGAILNV
+1089 TPLLVGKGAILNV

-1133 ASNPDIALQKPL
+1133 IVSAPDTELQKPL
-1145 ETYQS
+1145 ETYQP

-1155 NAVLDAAARAATS
+1155 NAVLDAAARAVTA
-1168 VDSRGNRYGT
+1168 VDSRGNRYGA

-1188 GEIDHATGGL
+1188 GEIDHAKGGL
-1198 SATDAF
+1198 TATDAF

-1225 GQGATTVASHG
+1225 GQGATPVASHG
-1236 GSLSFASTSGLYLDG
+1236 GSIAFASTSGLYLDG

-1266 LSVALGAPT
+1266 LSVALGAPS
-1275 YQNNDPRATSAVRQ
+1275 YRINDPRATDAVRQ
-1289 ARELVLAQQQGE
+1289 ARELVLAQHQGE
-1301 PLSSTGEPGQGAGLL
+1301 SLPTGIEPGQGAAWLQ
-1316 EYGHGRLAVAQV
+1316 YGHGRLGVDQV
-1328 EAGGFDNLSLLS
+1328 VGGGFDNLSLLS

-1346 DGSLNLNV
+1346 DGALNLDM

-1359 LYAGAYGLA
+1359 LYAGTYALA
-1368 ETAAAGSV
+1368 ETAAAGSI

-1383 MRLAGSLGTSGNS
+1383 LRLAGALGAPADSA
-1396 DSTDT
+1396 STDT
-1401 AIRTGTSQRAATG
+1401 AIRVGSSQRPATG
-1414 QLKLSSSGF
+1414 RLNLSARGL
-1423 LDVRDTVVLGARGT
+1423 LDVRDAVRLGARGNI
-1437 LVMPQGGAQVVDR
+1437 LMLQGGAQVVDR
-1450 RAFADLQLSSQGDM
+1450 RAFSDMHLSSQGDL
-1464 RLLSTDVTHTMRLQ
+1464 RLLSTEDARAMRLQ
-1478 MQGSLAMTAAQIYP
+1478 VPGNLAMSAAQIYP
-1492 GTGVKGLVSASRV
+1492 GTGVKGQVSASRI
-1505 DLGRNGTAQP
+1505 DIARSGQGLP
-1515 AVPYSAFGELSFQAD
+1515 SVPYSAFGSLSLQAD
-1530 ILNQGGILRAPL
+1530 VINQGGILRAPL
-1542 GNLILGHQG
+1542 GDLILGYQG
-1551 DGSRPASLVNIL
+1551 DATRPASIVNLL

-1614 GQVINVEQG
+1614 GQVIDVAQG

-1643 GGSTDARFSPLMQYG
+1643 GGSTDARFNPLMQYG

-1692 VDPRVGQQITI
+1692 VDPRVGQQITL

-1741 AITTQAMR
+1741 VIATQAMR

-1773 IITSADVLR
+1773 ILTPADVLR

-1789 TSFSQFLLA
+1789 TRFSQFLQA

-1812 DAKAFNLSFANNTTG
+1812 DAKAFNLSFANNTTDR
-1827 QPSFSFAGEL
+1827 PSFSFAGEL
-1837 LKARGEGGRGSTSN
+1837 LKARGEGGRGSTSS
-1851 ITQTSTGNMEIVK
+1851 ITQTSTGNLEIVR

-1893 GAYARTFY
+1893 GAYARSFY
-1901 GQGGNFIQFDDGAG
+1901 GQGGNFIQFDDGA
-1915 SNGGSVART
+1915 SSTGGSVART
-1924 ANLVLRSGATLKA
+1924 TNLVLRSGATLKA
-1937 PEVFLVTSGPTGG
+1937 PEVFLVTAGPTGG

-1956 ASINTLGQGVAP
+1956 ASISTLGQGAAP

-2017 DGACTGTT
+2017 DGICSGTT

-2040 FELGDAVS
+2040 FELGEAVN

-2072 ATRNLLPSGLSLN
+2072 AARNLLPSGLTLN

-2092 LRGDTSTGAPALETL
+2092 LRGDSSTGAPALETL

-2122 LDTFGADG
+2122 LDTYAADG

-2143 IYGKGEASDTARIH
+2143 LYGKGEAGETARIH

-2178 GSGVGNLVI
+2178 GTGAGNLVI

-2195 YQPDT
+2195 YQPDA
-2200 QPTAAKIRDR
+2200 QPTAATIRDR
-2210 LAVGFANVNLNASE
+2210 LAVGFANVKLNASE

-2231 GGLSVYQRQDGYIT
+2231 GGLSVYQRQDGYVA

-2252 GGNLNI
+2252 GGNLTI

-2264 GGAGSVNH
+2264 GGAGSVNR

-2280 VSAPN
+2280 VSAPT
-2285 GSAVPSIGGDALGAE
+2285 GSVLPSIGGDALGAE

-2318 GKLSLKAEEQL
+2318 GKLTLKAEAQL
-2329 TLTDA
+2329 SLTDA

-2343 VTFNDVDKYS
+2343 VTFNDVNKYS

-2363 NGDIRQAAGSVID
+2363 NGDIRQAGGSVID
-2376 LSAKNN
+2376 LSATNN
-2382 QGGSLKATAL
+2382 QAGSLKATAL
-2392 AAGAGIVDLRGSIL
+2392 AAGAGSVDLRGSIL

-2433 LGAGSLS
+2433 LGDGSLS

-2451 QGQVFGARSFQLKQG
+2451 QGQVFGGRSFQLKQG
-2466 DLVIGDGLKAGEIN
+2466 DLVIGDGLKAGAID

-2500 VGSIRLA
+2500 VGSIRLT

-2520 DAHGSLLRVDSYG
+2520 DAHGSLLRMDSYG
-2533 KIIDAPNRATVELG
+2533 KIIDSPNRAMVELG

-2552 LTLADGA
+2552 LTLAEGA

-2569 TRGHDG
+2569 ISGHDG

-2589 GATAGD
+2589 SATAGD

-2601 GNLDI
+2601 GSLDI

-2626 TDPVNGHKYQEI
+2626 IDPVNGHKYQEI
-2638 DQDYLNQKHTDSLTF
+2638 DQNYLNQKHTDSLAF
-2653 ITNALANGTLRNG
+2653 IDNALANGALVNG
-2666 KLAGLNNATYADA
+2666 KLAGLNNSAYADA

-2709 YESLNP
+2709 YASLNP
-2715 NTQKVNTVY
+2715 HAQKLNGVY

-2738 DLSVFGSVTDGFM
+2738 DLSVYGSLNDGFM
-2751 PAPETT
+2751 PPPDTP
-2757 DDDGWV
+2757 DNDGWV
-2763 LMPGKQMFNG
+2763 LTPGKQPFNG
-2773 DVVVPRAGI
+2773 DVVVPRTGI
-2782 ELQDGTAFPAGSVLN
+2782 ELQDGTTYLSGVVLN
-2797 YDLPIRAMTLA
+2797 FDLPLQAITLA
-2808 AGTRLPVAA
+2808 AGTRLPVAGELA
-2817 TLDQPLVLPA
+2817 TGISLPA
-2827 GTVLSG
+2827 GTVLAG
-2833 DIRNAD
+2833 DILNPDRTV
-2839 NSLAYAAGTRLS
+2839 AYAAGTRLS
-2851 ADITL
+2851 ADL
-2856 AKDMILGAGTLLTGD
+2856 ALAPGMMLGSGSLLLGD
-2871 TAVAAMSWPKG
+2871 TALTGLVWPKG
-2882 VALPNN
+2882 VALPSRPASTTSLSN
-2888 PVRSVNSGNPDVVV
+2888 PSTVAQLGAVLLP
-2902 QASSLTLALGALI
+2902 LGALI

-2943 AAQMLAEGT
+2943 AAQMLPEGS
-2952 QSWSLRAV
+2952 QSWSVRLV
-2960 AGADLQAADTRM
+2960 AGADLAAADNRL

-2980 ELRVADTHYGYLVTA
+2980 SLKVADTHYGMLVSRVQL
-2995 KPGQPTGGRVLTA
+2995 PGGGPVPGGPGDPLVLT
-3008 EGSMVFY
+3008 EQ
-3015 GDESH
+3015 
-3020 AGKSV
+3020 
-3025 AEVAA
+3025 
-3030 EFAISEDEVCAW
+3030 
-3042 DSLCKAT
+3042 
-3049 AAPRTLTA
+3049 
-3057 EGSMTFYG
+3057 
-3065 DESHTGKSVTEVAAE
+3065 
-3080 FAITE
+3080 
-3085 DEVCAW
+3085 
-3091 ASLCNAAA
+3091 ASLD
-3099 SPRLLTAEGSTV
+3099 
-3111 FYGDASQAGRPV
+3111 YWGDGTYTGRPV
-3123 AEVALEF
+3123 AELAVQLGMSVEDFCAQSAGLCMNSALVVTEEGSTQWWGDLSFAGRPASELADQYGWTVDEF
-3130 AITEDEVCAWDS
+3130 CS
-3142 LCSGGAAEV
+3142 QGPGLCIAQSGEAQ
-3151 PPEYEY
+3151 Y
-3157 ALGTSRFSV
+3157 AYDYKPGTSAFSV
-3166 LRVGAGDLDL
+3166 LRTGTGDLDL
-3176 ISAGDFSMQSL
+3176 ISAGDLGMQSL

-3193 GTSSL
+3193 GSSAL
-3198 GLTESAAFNQARG
+3198 SLAESAAFNQPRSLNQIFGRTAI
-3211 FTQLPSGMVDTTVL
+3211 DTTVL

-3231 YEALVDGGSNS
+3231 YEALVDGGASS

-3263 TGDILGSKLMGSGG
+3263 TGDILGSKLMGGGG
-3277 LDQPESSSTSSWLWR
+3277 LDQPESSSVGSWLWR

-3370 GRMVDGELVLTGG
+3370 GRVVDGELVLTGG
-3383 GDLDLKIG
+3383 GDLDLKVG
-3391 GGLNPALEAR
+3391 GGLNPALTAR
-3401 AMLDGNGRQVA
+3401 AMLDDRSRPVA

-3430 SAESFGGIEQ
+3430 GAGSFGGIEQ
-3440 VSGPLQLLQDPRET
+3440 VNGPLQMSQDPRES
-3454 RAYDPFSATM
+3454 RAYDPFKATM
-3464 ASATGGLILVPG
+3464 ASATGGLVLVPG

-3490 GGAADAGRTQARN
+3490 GGAADAGRTDARN
-3503 WQSVDLDGGKSIGRS
+3503 WQPVDLDGGKSIGRS

-3543 VGEIAAGSN
+3543 VGELAAGSS
-3552 DSVRS
+3552 DSVR
-3557 GLDYSATDGRFVYPS
+3557 DRMDFSATDGRFVYPS
-3572 ILRAAAPGGSLY
+3572 ILRAVAPGGSLY
-3584 YGPSALWTANSL
+3584 YGPSALWTDNSL

-3602 LLLAPGGRA
+3602 LLLAPGSRA

-3631 NAPVSSLATP
+3631 NASVSSLATP

-3651 RGTSQGDLSSVGG
+3651 NGANQGDLSGAG
-3664 LGRSLF
+3664 ALGRSLF

-3676 TSGAYR
+3676 TRSAYR
-3682 GADEPTRFYALNGDI
+3682 GADEPARFYALNGDI

-3708 SQAPRA
+3708 ASAPRA
-3714 GETWYEG
+3714 GETWYEA

-3729 GRDIVNSGQLNAL
+3729 GRDIVGSGQMT
-3742 ESNQLGSGAT
+3742 GSLLPQFAGLAT
-3752 STGNLFVHDDPA
+3752 STGNLFIHDDPT

-3798 EDKAAVT
+3798 DDKAAVT

-3818 ADIVMQAGIG
+3818 ADIVMQAGVG

-3916 AESPRFGSYLRG
+3916 EASPRFGSYLRG

-4049 VYDNWGNVTLSPSVP
+4049 VYDNWGNVTLSPTVP

-4070 ATLAPIAEVPSGD
+4070 ATLAPIAEVPPGD

-4120 VQGKSN
+4120 VQGKSS

-4172 TVQVLGFGNERVEP
+4172 TVQVLGFGNERVAP
-4186 TNEGASRTPAY
+4186 SGEGAGRTPTY

-4211 DDQARNQLTPEEQR
+4211 DDQARSQLTPEEQR

>member
-1 MRSQSSKPASRTATR
+1 MRSQPSKPASRTATR

-54 AAQASGTVRPT
+54 AAQASGAVRPT

-134 PDGKPLFINAEG
+134 PDGKPLFVNAEG

-186 ESSWALMN
+186 DASWALMN

-243 SDEQFKTGGLYS
+243 SDEQFRTGGLYS
-255 GSTPAF
+255 GSNPAF
-261 THAQGAIRVEQGA
+261 TNAQGAIRVEQGA

-287 GGYVLLLGKEVDNA
+287 GGYVLLLGKDVDNA
-301 GTISTPKGQAL
+301 GTIATPKGQAL

-324 YGTDGSLTSTTRGN
+324 YGTDGSPTSTTRGN
-338 EVTVGGTGTVTNRGV
+338 EVTIGGTGTVTNSGV

-424 APAVTQNGNVVAGD
+424 APAVIQDGKVIPGD

-599 GGTLDVQAGTIKQTW
+599 GGTLDVQAGTLKQTW

-699 RQTQGAQSGL
+699 RQTQGAQAGL

-767 LGLGSALPAGRQGT
+767 LDLGSALPAGRQGT

-793 LGAVKVA
+793 LGAIKVA

-813 APAGSVTLYGPKV
+813 APAGNVTLFGPKV

-852 KADTTLVGAA
+852 KADTTLGGEA
-862 SVKVAEGVKL
+862 SVTLGAGARL
-872 DASGLWSNQLLDPND
+872 DASGLWSNLLLDPND
-887 SRALPY
+887 SRALAY
-893 LNGGSISLRSSGST
+893 LDGGSVSLRSSGST

-921 ALLTTGKLQGGKGG
+921 ALLASGKLQGGKGG
-935 NVTLAVNAGSGTGDT
+935 NLTLAANANTASGA

-1003 AYEVVGNRGLEVA
+1003 AYEVAGNRGLEVA
-1016 DGTRVDVSMPVYR
+1016 EGTRVDVSMPVYR
-1029 QGDGATRLATG
+1029 QGDGATNLATG
-1040 GAARDA
+1040 GAPRDA

-1071 LSLQAGSRLTAAG
+1071 LSLRAGSGITAAG
-1084 DIAST
+1084 DIAT
-1089 HLVVGKGAILNV
+1089 TPLLVGKGAILNV

-1133 ASNPDIALQKPL
+1133 IVSAPDTELQKPL

-1155 NAVLDAAARAATS
+1155 NAVLDAAARAVTA

-1183 SIVIG
+1183 SIVVG
-1188 GEIDHATGGL
+1188 GEIDHAKGGL
-1198 SATDAF
+1198 TATDAF

-1225 GQGATTVASHG
+1225 GQGATPVASHG
-1236 GSLSFASTSGLYLDG
+1236 GSIAFASTSGLYLDG

-1266 LSVALGAPT
+1266 LSVALGAPS
-1275 YQNNDPRATSAVRQ
+1275 YRINDPRATDAVRQ
-1289 ARELVLAQQQGE
+1289 ARELVLAQHQGE
-1301 PLSSTGEPGQGAGLL
+1301 SLPTGVEPGQGATWLQ
-1316 EYGHGRLAVAQV
+1316 YGHGRLGVDQV
-1328 EAGGFDNLSLLS
+1328 VGGGFDNLSLLS

-1346 DGSLNLNV
+1346 DGALNLDM

-1359 LYAGAYGLA
+1359 LYAGTYGLA

-1383 MRLAGSLGTSGNS
+1383 LRLAGALGAPADSA
-1396 DSTDT
+1396 STDT
-1401 AIRTGTSQRAATG
+1401 AIRVGSSQRPATG
-1414 QLKLSSSGF
+1414 QLNLSARGL
-1423 LDVRDTVVLGARGT
+1423 LDVRDAVRLGARGNI
-1437 LVMPQGGAQVVDR
+1437 LMLQGGAQVVDR
-1450 RAFADLQLSSQGDM
+1450 RAFSDVHLSSQGDL
-1464 RLLSTDVTHTMRLQ
+1464 RLLSTEDARAMRLQ
-1478 MQGSLAMTAAQIYP
+1478 VPGNLAMSAAQIYP
-1492 GTGVKGLVSASRV
+1492 GTGVKGQVSASRI
-1505 DLGRNGTAQP
+1505 DIARSGQGLP
-1515 AVPYSAFGELSFQAD
+1515 SVPYSAFGSISLQAD
-1530 ILNQGGILRAPL
+1530 VINQGGILRAPL
-1542 GNLILGHQG
+1542 GDLILGYQG
-1551 DGSRPASLVNIL
+1551 DATRPASIVNLL

-1614 GQVINVEQG
+1614 GQVIDVAQG

-1643 GGSTDARFSPLMQYG
+1643 GGSTDARFNPLMQYG

-1692 VDPRVGQQITI
+1692 VDPRVGQQITL

-1741 AITTQAMR
+1741 VIATQAMR

-1773 IITSADVLR
+1773 ILTPADVLR

-1789 TSFSQFLLA
+1789 TRFSQFLQA

-1812 DAKAFNLSFANNTTG
+1812 DAKAFNLSFANNTTDR
-1827 QPSFSFAGEL
+1827 PSFSFAGEL
-1837 LKARGEGGRGSTSN
+1837 LKARGEGGRGSTSS
-1851 ITQTSTGNMEIVK
+1851 ITQTSTGNLEIVR

-1893 GAYARTFY
+1893 GAYARSFY
-1901 GQGGNFIQFDDGAG
+1901 GQGGNFIQFDDGA
-1915 SNGGSVART
+1915 SSTGGSVART

-1937 PEVFLVTSGPTGG
+1937 PEVFLVTAGPTGG

-1956 ASINTLGQGVAP
+1956 ASINTLGQGDAP

-2017 DGACTGTT
+2017 DGICSGTT

-2040 FELGDAVS
+2040 FELGEAVN

-2072 ATRNLLPSGLSLN
+2072 AARNLLPSGLTLN

-2122 LDTFGADG
+2122 LDTYGADG

-2143 IYGKGEASDTARIH
+2143 LYGKGEAGDTARIH

-2178 GSGVGNLVI
+2178 GTGAGNLVI

-2200 QPTAAKIRDR
+2200 QPTAATIRDR

-2231 GGLSVYQRQDGYIT
+2231 GGLSVYQRQDGYVT

-2285 GSAVPSIGGDALGAE
+2285 GNAVPSIGGDALGAE

-2329 TLTDA
+2329 ALTDA

-2343 VTFNDVDKYS
+2343 VTFNDVNKYS

-2392 AAGAGIVDLRGSIL
+2392 AADAGVVDLRGSIL

-2440 DDFAALNQRLN
+2440 DDFASLNQRLN

-2466 DLVIGDGLKAGEIN
+2466 DLVIGDGLRAGEIN

-2507 GKQGLTIGGNALL
+2507 GKQGLTISGTALL
-2520 DAHGSLLRVDSYG
+2520 DAHGTRLRVDSYG
-2533 KIIDAPNRATVELG
+2533 KIIDSPNRATVELG
-2547 SGDGL
+2547 SSDGL

-2569 TRGHDG
+2569 TSGHDG

-2601 GNLDI
+2601 GSLDI
-2606 QGAKLIAVNGVQR
+2606 QGARLIAVNGVQR

-2626 TDPVNGHKYQEI
+2626 TDPVNGHKYQQI
-2638 DQDYLNQKHTDSLTF
+2638 DQDYLNQKHTDSLAF
-2653 ITNALANGTLRNG
+2653 IGNALANGALVNG

-2715 NTQKVNTVY
+2715 HTQKLNGVY

-2738 DLSVFGSVTDGFM
+2738 DLSVFGSVNDGFM
-2751 PAPETT
+2751 PPPETQ
-2757 DDDGWV
+2757 DDAGWV
-2763 LMPGKQMFNG
+2763 LTPGKQMFNG

-2782 ELQDGTAFPAGSVLN
+2782 ELQDGTAFPAGTVLN
-2797 YDLPIRAMTLA
+2797 YDLPIKAMTLA
-2808 AGTRLPVAA
+2808 SGTRLPIAA
-2817 TLDQPLVLPA
+2817 TLDQPLTLAA

-2856 AKDMILGAGTLLTGD
+2856 AKDMILGAGTLLVGD
-2871 TAVAAMSWPKG
+2871 TAVTGMNWPKG

-2888 PVRSVNSGNPDVVV
+2888 PLRAVNSSHPDVVI
-2902 QASSLTLALGALI
+2902 QAGSLTLALGALI

-2960 AGADLQAADTRM
+2960 AGADLQAADTRL

-3020 AGKSV
+3020 AGKPV
-3025 AEVAA
+3025 ADVAA

-3049 AAPRTLTA
+3049 TAPRTLTA

-3065 DESHTGKSVTEVAAE
+3065 DESHAGKSVADVAAE

-3130 AITEDEVCAWDS
+3130 AISEDEVCAWAS
-3142 LCSGGAAEV
+3142 LCSGGNTQA
-3151 PPEYEY
+3151 PTEYEY

-3166 LRVGAGDLDL
+3166 LRVGTGDLDL
-3176 ISAGDFSMQSL
+3176 ISAGDFKMQSL

-3198 GLTESAAFNQARG
+3198 DLAASAVFNQPRA
-3211 FTQLPSGMVDTTVL
+3211 FTQLSNGTLDTTVL

-3231 YEALVDGGSNS
+3231 YEALVNGGSSS

-3263 TGDILGSKLMGSGG
+3263 TGDILGSKLVGSGG
-3277 LDQPESSSTSSWLWR
+3277 LDQPESSSVGSWLWR

-3303 AWWINFGTYMPFN
+3303 AWWINFGTYMPFQ

-3351 LDNTIAT
+3351 LYNLIAT

-3383 GDLDLKIG
+3383 GDLDLKVG
-3391 GGLNPALEAR
+3391 GGLNPALTAR
-3401 AMLDGNGRQVA
+3401 AMLDDRSRPVA

-3430 SAESFGGIEQ
+3430 GAGSFGGIEQ
-3440 VSGPLQLLQDPRET
+3440 VTGPMQMLQDPRES
-3454 RAYDPFSATM
+3454 RAYDPFKATM

-3490 GGAADAGRTQARN
+3490 GAASDAGRTQARN
-3503 WQSVDLDGGKSIGRS
+3503 WQPVDLDGGKSIGRS

-3543 VGEIAAGSN
+3543 VGELPAGSN

-3557 GLDYSATDGRFVYPS
+3557 GLDFSATDGRFVYPS
-3572 ILRAAAPGGSLY
+3572 ILRATAPGGSFY
-3584 YGPSALWTANSL
+3584 YGPSALWTDNSL
-3596 NTTRYS
+3596 NTTHYS
-3602 LLLAPGGRA
+3602 LLLAPGSRA

-3626 AITPS
+3626 AVTPS

-3651 RGTSQGDLSSVGG
+3651 RGANQGDLSGAGV

-3676 TSGAYR
+3676 TRSAYR
-3682 GADEPTRFYALNGDI
+3682 GADEPARFYALNGDI

-3708 SQAPRA
+3708 ASAPRA
-3714 GETWYEG
+3714 GETWYE
-3721 ARPARIMA
+3721 ASRPARIMA
-3729 GRDIVNSGQLNAL
+3729 GRDIVNSGQLTGTLLPQFAGL
-3742 ESNQLGSGAT
+3742 AT
-3752 STGNLFVHDDPA
+3752 STGNLFIHDDPA

-3818 ADIVMQAGIG
+3818 ADIVMQAGVG

-3865 LAAWLAERFGF
+3865 LAAWLAQRFGF

-3965 GGIQMLT
+3965 GNIQMLT

-3992 ITQGTGDIQLF
+3992 ITQGAGDIQLF

-4020 GDILAWSAA
+4020 GDILAWSSA

-4186 TNEGASRTPAY
+4186 TNEGASRTPTY

>member
-1 MRSQSSKPASRTATR
+1 MRSQPSKPASRTATR
-16 HDTFLPL
+16 HDGFLPL

-28 AIALMLLAGGAQAEQ
+28 AIALMLLAGGAQAEP
-43 AFSSAWFASKG
+43 AFSAAWFAAKG
-54 AAQASGTVRPT
+54 AAQASGATRPT
-65 TPVPG
+65 TPAPG
-70 SPPPLAQQQRVQERL
+70 TPPPLAQQQRVQERL
-85 GRTFA
+85 GRSFA

-105 QAAGRAAASSGPQT
+105 QAVGRAAASSGPQT
-119 LHNGLGGN
+119 IHNGLGGN

-134 PDGKPLFINAEG
+134 PDGKPLFVNAEG

-186 ESSWALMN
+186 DASWALMN
-194 KVNNSTAPSQIQG
+194 KVGNSTAPSQIQG

-255 GSTPAF
+255 GSNPAF
-261 THAQGAIRVEQGA
+261 TNAQGAIRVEQGA

-287 GGYVLLLGKEVDNA
+287 GYVLLLGKEVDNA
-301 GTISTPKGQAL
+301 GTIVTPKGQAL

-324 YGTDGSLTSTTRGN
+324 YGTDGSPTSTTRGN
-338 EVTVGGTGTVTNRGV
+338 EVTIGGTGTVTNSGV

-424 APAVTQNGNVVAGD
+424 APAVTQDGKVIPGD

-517 NRDGGGLNNNDVWVD
+517 NRDKGALSNNDVWVD

-549 RWYTAGGLLEVSGYL
+549 RWYTAGGLLEVGGYL

-599 GGTLDVQAGTIKQTW
+599 GGTLDVQAGTIRQTW

-632 LYTGIYKGYEDHSQ
+632 LYTGLYKGYEDHSQ
-646 RWGQTDYYYNP
+646 RWGQTDYYYTP
-657 LIASNER
+657 LIAPNER

-699 RQTQGAQSGL
+699 RQTRGAQAGL

-767 LGLGSALPAGRQGT
+767 LDLGSALPAGRQGT

-813 APAGSVTLYGPKV
+813 APAGNVTLFGPKV

-839 QLGNVLNQITANG
+839 RLGNVLNQITANG
-852 KADTTLVGAA
+852 KADTTLGGAA
-862 SVKVAEGVKL
+862 SVTLASGARL
-872 DASGLWSNQLLDPND
+872 DTSGLWSNLLLDPND
-887 SRALPY
+887 SRALAY
-893 LNGGSISLRSSGST
+893 LDGGSVSLRSSGST

-921 ALLTTGKLQGGKGG
+921 ALLANGKLQGGKGG
-935 NVTLAVNAGSGTGDT
+935 NVTLAANANTDSGA

-1003 AYEVVGNRGLEVA
+1003 AYEVAGNRGLEVA
-1016 DGTRVDVSMPVYR
+1016 EGTRVDVSMPVYR
-1029 QGDGATRLATG
+1029 QGEGATSLATG
-1040 GAARDA
+1040 GAPRDA

-1071 LSLQAGSRLTAAG
+1071 LSLRAGSGITAAG
-1084 DIAST
+1084 DIAT
-1089 HLVVGKGAILNV
+1089 TPLLVGKGAILNV

-1133 ASNPDIALQKPL
+1133 IVSAPDTELQKPL

-1155 NAVLDAAARAATS
+1155 NAVLDAAARAVTA

-1188 GEIDHATGGL
+1188 GEIDHAKGGL
-1198 SATDAF
+1198 TATDAF

-1225 GQGATTVASHG
+1225 GQGATPVASHG
-1236 GSLSFASTSGLYLDG
+1236 GSIAFASTSGLYLDG

-1266 LSVALGAPT
+1266 LSVALGAPS
-1275 YQNNDPRATSAVRQ
+1275 YRINDPRATDAVRQ
-1289 ARELVLAQQQGE
+1289 ARELVLAQHQGE
-1301 PLSSTGEPGQGAGLL
+1301 SLPTGIEPGQGAAWLQ
-1316 EYGHGRLAVAQV
+1316 YGHGRLGVDQV
-1328 EAGGFDNLSLLS
+1328 VGGGFDNLSLLS

-1346 DGSLNLNV
+1346 DGSLNLDM

-1359 LYAGAYGLA
+1359 LYAGTYALA
-1368 ETAAAGSV
+1368 ETAAAGSI

-1383 MRLAGSLGTSGNS
+1383 LRLAGASGAPADS
-1396 DSTDT
+1396 ASTDT
-1401 AIRTGTSQRAATG
+1401 AIRVGSSQRPATG
-1414 QLKLSSSGF
+1414 RLNMSARGL
-1423 LDVRDTVVLGARGT
+1423 LDVRDAVRLGARGNI
-1437 LVMPQGGAQVVDR
+1437 LMLQGGAQVVDR
-1450 RAFADLQLSSQGDM
+1450 RAFSDVHLSSQGDL
-1464 RLLSTDVTHTMRLQ
+1464 RLLSTEDARAMRLQ
-1478 MQGSLAMTAAQIYP
+1478 VPGNLAMSAAQIYP
-1492 GTGVKGLVSASRV
+1492 GIGVKGQVSASRI
-1505 DLGRNGTAQP
+1505 DIARCGQGLP
-1515 AVPYSAFGELSFQAD
+1515 SVPYSAFGSLSLQAD
-1530 ILNQGGILRAPL
+1530 VINQGGILRAPL
-1542 GNLILGHQG
+1542 GDLILGYQG
-1551 DGSRPASLVNIL
+1551 DATRPASIVNLL

-1588 LYDGVSLSNSLLK
+1588 LYDGVSLSNDLLK

-1614 GQVINVEQG
+1614 GQVIDVAQG

-1643 GGSTDARFSPLMQYG
+1643 GGSTDARFNPLMQYG

-1678 VQAGYAPQGGEGGA
+1678 VQAGYAPQSGEGGA
-1692 VDPRVGQQITI
+1692 VDPRVGQQITL

-1741 AITTQAMR
+1741 VIATQAMR

-1773 IITSADVLR
+1773 ILTPADVLR

-1789 TSFSQFLLA
+1789 IRFSQFLQA

-1812 DAKAFNLSFANNTTG
+1812 DAKAFNLSFANNTTDR
-1827 QPSFSFAGEL
+1827 PSFSFAGEL
-1837 LKARGEGGRGSTSN
+1837 LKARGEGGRGSTSSV
-1851 ITQTSTGNMEIVK
+1851 TQTSTGNLEIVR

-1893 GAYARTFY
+1893 GAYARSFY
-1901 GQGGNFIQFDDGAG
+1901 GQGGNFIQFDDGA
-1915 SNGGSVART
+1915 SSTGGSVART
-1924 ANLVLRSGATLKA
+1924 TNLVLRSGATLKA
-1937 PEVFLVTSGPTGG
+1937 PEVFLVTAGPTGG

-1956 ASINTLGQGVAP
+1956 ASISTLGQGAAP

-2017 DGACTGTT
+2017 DGVCSGTT

-2040 FELGDAVS
+2040 FELGEAVN

-2072 ATRNLLPSGLSLN
+2072 AARNLLPSGLTLN

-2092 LRGDTSTGAPALETL
+2092 LRGDSSTGAPALETL
-2107 VLGARDSLNFFGNAS
+2107 VLGARDSLNFFGTAS
-2122 LDTFGADG
+2122 LDTYAADG

-2143 IYGKGEASDTARIH
+2143 LYGKGEAGETARIH

-2178 GSGVGNLVI
+2178 GTGAGNLVI

-2195 YQPDT
+2195 YQPDA
-2200 QPTAAKIRDR
+2200 QPTAATIRDR
-2210 LAVGFANVNLNASE
+2210 LAVGFANVKLNASE

-2231 GGLSVYQRQDGYIT
+2231 GGLSVYQRQDGYVT

-2252 GGNLNI
+2252 GGNLTI

-2264 GGAGSVNH
+2264 GGAGSVNR

-2280 VSAPN
+2280 VSAPT
-2285 GSAVPSIGGDALGAE
+2285 GSVLPSIGGDALGAE

-2318 GKLSLKAEEQL
+2318 GKLTFKAEAQL

-2343 VTFNDVDKYS
+2343 VTFNDVNKYS

-2363 NGDIRQAAGSVID
+2363 NGDIRQSAGSVID
-2376 LSAKNN
+2376 LSATNN
-2382 QGGSLKATAL
+2382 QAGSLKATAL
-2392 AAGAGIVDLRGSIL
+2392 AAGAGSVDLRGSIL

-2423 AGSVDIRAQR
+2423 AGSVDIRAQH
-2433 LGAGSLS
+2433 LGDGSLS
-2440 DDFAALNQRLN
+2440 DGFAALNQRLN

-2466 DLVIGDGLKAGEIN
+2466 DLVIGDGLKAGAID

-2533 KIIDAPNRATVELG
+2533 KIIDSPNRAMVELG

-2552 LTLADGA
+2552 LTLAEGA

-2569 TRGHDG
+2569 TSGHDG

-2595 IAIDAS
+2595 MAIDAS
-2601 GNLDI
+2601 GSLDI

-2626 TDPVNGHKYQEI
+2626 IDPVNGHKYQEI
-2638 DQDYLNQKHTDSLTF
+2638 DQNYLNQKHTDSLAF
-2653 ITNALANGTLRNG
+2653 IDNALANGALVNG
-2666 KLAGLNNATYADA
+2666 KLAGLNNGAYADA

-2709 YESLNP
+2709 YASLNP
-2715 NTQKVNTVY
+2715 HAQKLNGVY

-2738 DLSVFGSVTDGFM
+2738 DLSVYGSLNDGFM
-2751 PAPETT
+2751 PPPDTP
-2757 DDDGWV
+2757 DNDGWV
-2763 LMPGKQMFNG
+2763 LTPGKQPFNG
-2773 DVVVPRAGI
+2773 DVVVPRTGI
-2782 ELQDGTAFPAGSVLN
+2782 ELQDGTTYLSGVVLN
-2797 YDLPIRAMTLA
+2797 FDLPLQAITLA
-2808 AGTRLPVAA
+2808 AGTRLPVAGELA
-2817 TLDQPLVLPA
+2817 TGISLPA
-2827 GTVLSG
+2827 GTVLAG
-2833 DIRNAD
+2833 DILNPDRTV
-2839 NSLAYAAGTRLS
+2839 AYAAGTRLS
-2851 ADITL
+2851 ADL
-2856 AKDMILGAGTLLTGD
+2856 ALAPGMMLGSGSLLLGD
-2871 TAVAAMSWPKG
+2871 TALTGLIWPKG
-2882 VALPNN
+2882 VALPSRPASTTSLSN
-2888 PVRSVNSGNPDVVV
+2888 PSTVAQLGAVLLP
-2902 QASSLTLALGALI
+2902 LGALI

-2943 AAQMLAEGT
+2943 AAQMLPEGS
-2952 QSWSLRAV
+2952 QSWSVRLV
-2960 AGADLQAADTRM
+2960 AGADLAAADNRL

-2980 ELRVADTHYGYLVTA
+2980 SLKVADTHYGMLVSRVQL
-2995 KPGQPTGGRVLTA
+2995 PGGGPVPGGPGDPLVLT
-3008 EGSMVFY
+3008 EQ
-3015 GDESH
+3015 
-3020 AGKSV
+3020 
-3025 AEVAA
+3025 
-3030 EFAISEDEVCAW
+3030 
-3042 DSLCKAT
+3042 
-3049 AAPRTLTA
+3049 
-3057 EGSMTFYG
+3057 
-3065 DESHTGKSVTEVAAE
+3065 
-3080 FAITE
+3080 
-3085 DEVCAW
+3085 
-3091 ASLCNAAA
+3091 ASLD
-3099 SPRLLTAEGSTV
+3099 
-3111 FYGDASQAGRPV
+3111 YWGDGTYTGRPV
-3123 AEVALEF
+3123 AELAVQLGMSVEDFCAQSAGLCMNSALVVTEEGSTQWWGDLSFAGRPASELADQYGWTVDEF
-3130 AITEDEVCAWDS
+3130 CS
-3142 LCSGGAAEV
+3142 QGPGLCIAQSGEAQ
-3151 PPEYEY
+3151 Y
-3157 ALGTSRFSV
+3157 AYDYKPGTSAFSV
-3166 LRVGAGDLDL
+3166 LRTGTGDLDL
-3176 ISAGDFSMQSL
+3176 ISAGDLGMQSL

-3193 GTSSL
+3193 GSSAL
-3198 GLTESAAFNQARG
+3198 SLAESAAFNQPRSLNQIFGRTAI
-3211 FTQLPSGMVDTTVL
+3211 DTTVL

-3231 YEALVDGGSNS
+3231 YEALVNGGASS

-3263 TGDILGSKLMGSGG
+3263 TGDILGSKLMGGGG
-3277 LDQPESSSTSSWLWR
+3277 LDQPESSSVGSWLWR

-3298 GEVPT
+3298 GEIPT

-3370 GRMVDGELVLTGG
+3370 GRVVDGELVLTGG
-3383 GDLDLKIG
+3383 GDLDLKVG
-3391 GGLNPALEAR
+3391 GGLNPALTAR
-3401 AMLDGNGRQVA
+3401 AMLDDRSRPVA

-3430 SAESFGGIEQ
+3430 SAGSFGGIEQ
-3440 VSGPLQLLQDPRET
+3440 VNGPLQLLQDPRES
-3454 RAYDPFSATM
+3454 RAYDPFKATM
-3464 ASATGGLILVPG
+3464 ASATGGLVLVPG

-3490 GGAADAGRTQARN
+3490 GGAADAGRTDARN
-3503 WQSVDLDGGKSIGRS
+3503 WQPVDLDGSKSIGRS

-3543 VGEIAAGSN
+3543 VGELAAGSS
-3552 DSVRS
+3552 DSVR
-3557 GLDYSATDGRFVYPS
+3557 DRMDFSATDGRFVYPS
-3572 ILRAAAPGGSLY
+3572 ILRAVAPGGSLY
-3584 YGPSALWTANSL
+3584 YGPSALWTDNSL

-3602 LLLAPGGRA
+3602 LLLAPGSRA

-3617 GDSIYAGGY
+3617 GDSIHAGGY

-3631 NAPVSSLATP
+3631 NASVSSLATP

-3651 RGTSQGDLSSVGG
+3651 NGANQGDLSGAG
-3664 LGRSLF
+3664 ALGRSLF

-3676 TSGAYR
+3676 TRSAYR
-3682 GADEPTRFYALNGDI
+3682 GADEPARFYALNGDI
-3697 IGLRTGEIITF
+3697 IGLRTGELITF
-3708 SQAPRA
+3708 ASAPRA
-3714 GETWYEG
+3714 GETWYEA

-3729 GRDIVNSGQLNAL
+3729 GRDIVNSGQLTGTLLSQFAGL
-3742 ESNQLGSGAT
+3742 AT
-3752 STGNLFVHDDPA
+3752 STGNLFIHDDPT

-3818 ADIVMQAGIG
+3818 ADIVMQAGVG

-3865 LAAWLAERFGF
+3865 LSAWLAQRFGF

-3916 AESPRFGSYLRG
+3916 EASPRFGSYLRG

-4049 VYDNWGNVTLSPSVP
+4049 VYDNWGNVTLSPTVP

-4120 VQGKSN
+4120 VQGKSS

-4172 TVQVLGFGNERVEP
+4172 TVQVLGFGNERVAP
-4186 TNEGASRTPAY
+4186 SGEGAGRTPTY

>member
-1 MRSQSSKPASRTATR
+1 MRSQPSKPASRTATR
-16 HDTFLPL
+16 HDGFLPL

-28 AIALMLLAGGAQAEQ
+28 AIALMLLAGGAQAEP
-43 AFSSAWFASKG
+43 AFSAAWFAAKG
-54 AAQASGTVRPT
+54 AAQASGATRPT
-65 TPVPG
+65 TPAPG
-70 SPPPLAQQQRVQERL
+70 TPPPLAQQQRVQERL
-85 GRTFA
+85 GRSFA

-105 QAAGRAAASSGPQT
+105 QAAGRVAASSGPQT
-119 LHNGLGGN
+119 IHNGLGGN

-134 PDGKPLFINAEG
+134 PDGKPLFVNAEG

-186 ESSWALMN
+186 DASWALMN
-194 KVNNSTAPSQIQG
+194 KVGNSTAPSQIQG

-243 SDEQFKTGGLYS
+243 SDEQFRTGGLYS
-255 GSTPAF
+255 GSNPAF
-261 THAQGAIRVEQGA
+261 TNAQGAIRVEQGA

-301 GTISTPKGQAL
+301 GTIVTPKGQAL

-324 YGTDGSLTSTTRGN
+324 YGTDGSPTSTTRGN
-338 EVTVGGTGTVTNRGV
+338 EVTIGGTGTVTNSGV
-353 ILAASGDVTLAGN
+353 ILAASGDVTLAGH

-424 APAVTQNGNVVAGD
+424 APAVTQDGKVIPGD

-517 NRDGGGLNNNDVWVD
+517 NRDKGALSNNDVWVD

-599 GGTLDVQAGTIKQTW
+599 GGTLDVQAGTIRQTW

-632 LYTGIYKGYEDHSQ
+632 LYTGLYKGYEDHSQ
-646 RWGQTDYYYNP
+646 RWGQTDYYYTP
-657 LIASNER
+657 LIAPNER

-699 RQTQGAQSGL
+699 RQTRGAQAGL

-767 LGLGSALPAGRQGT
+767 LDLGSALPAGRQGT

-793 LGAVKVA
+793 LGAIKVA

-813 APAGSVTLYGPKV
+813 APAGNVTLFGPKV

-839 QLGNVLNQITANG
+839 RLGNVLNQITANG
-852 KADTTLVGAA
+852 KADTTLGGAA
-862 SVKVAEGVKL
+862 SVTLGAGARL
-872 DASGLWSNQLLDPND
+872 DASGLWSNLLLDPND
-887 SRALPY
+887 SRALAY
-893 LNGGSISLRSSGST
+893 LDGGSISLRSSGST

-921 ALLTTGKLQGGKGG
+921 ALLANGKLQGGKGG
-935 NVTLAVNAGSGTGDT
+935 NVTLAANANTDSGA

-1003 AYEVVGNRGLEVA
+1003 AYEVAGNRGLEVA
-1016 DGTRVDVSMPVYR
+1016 EGTRVDVSMPVYR
-1029 QGDGATRLATG
+1029 QGEGATNLATG
-1040 GAARDA
+1040 GAPRDA

-1071 LSLQAGSRLTAAG
+1071 LSLRAGSGITAAG
-1084 DIAST
+1084 DIAT
-1089 HLVVGKGAILNV
+1089 TPLLVGKGAILNV

-1133 ASNPDIALQKPL
+1133 IVSAPDTELQKPL

-1155 NAVLDAAARAATS
+1155 NAVLDAAARAVTA

-1188 GEIDHATGGL
+1188 GEIDHAKGGL
-1198 SATDAF
+1198 TATDAF

-1225 GQGATTVASHG
+1225 GQGATPVASHG
-1236 GSLSFASTSGLYLDG
+1236 GSIAFASTSGLYLDG

-1266 LSVALGAPT
+1266 LSVALGAPS
-1275 YQNNDPRATSAVRQ
+1275 YRINDPRATDAVRQ
-1289 ARELVLAQQQGE
+1289 ARELVLAQHQGE
-1301 PLSSTGEPGQGAGLL
+1301 SLPTGIEPGQGAAWLQ
-1316 EYGHGRLAVAQV
+1316 YGHGRLGVDQV
-1328 EAGGFDNLSLLS
+1328 VGRGFDNLSLLS

-1346 DGSLNLNV
+1346 DGSLNLDM

-1359 LYAGAYGLA
+1359 LYAGTYALA
-1368 ETAAAGSV
+1368 ETAAAGSI

-1383 MRLAGSLGTSGNS
+1383 LRLAGASGAPADS
-1396 DSTDT
+1396 ASTDT
-1401 AIRTGTSQRAATG
+1401 AIRVGSSQRPATG
-1414 QLKLSSSGF
+1414 RLNLSARGL
-1423 LDVRDTVVLGARGT
+1423 LDVRDAVRLGARGNI
-1437 LVMPQGGAQVVDR
+1437 LMLQGGAQVVDR
-1450 RAFADLQLSSQGDM
+1450 RAFSDVHLSSQGDL
-1464 RLLSTDVTHTMRLQ
+1464 RLLSTEDARAMRLQ
-1478 MQGSLAMTAAQIYP
+1478 VPGNLAMSAAQIYP
-1492 GTGVKGLVSASRV
+1492 GTGVKGQVSASRI
-1505 DLGRNGTAQP
+1505 DIARSGQGLP
-1515 AVPYSAFGELSFQAD
+1515 SVPYSAFGSLSLQAD
-1530 ILNQGGILRAPL
+1530 VINQGGILRAPL
-1542 GNLILGHQG
+1542 GDLILGYQG
-1551 DGSRPASLVNIL
+1551 DATRPASIVNLL

-1614 GQVINVEQG
+1614 GQVIDVAQG

-1643 GGSTDARFSPLMQYG
+1643 GGSTDARFNPLMQYG

-1678 VQAGYAPQGGEGGA
+1678 VQAGYAPQSEGGA
-1692 VDPRVGQQITI
+1692 VDPRVGQQITL

-1741 AITTQAMR
+1741 VIATQAMR

-1773 IITSADVLR
+1773 ILTPADVLR

-1789 TSFSQFLLA
+1789 TRFSQFLQA

-1812 DAKAFNLSFANNTTG
+1812 DAKAFNLSFANNTTDR
-1827 QPSFSFAGEL
+1827 PSFSFAGEL
-1837 LKARGEGGRGSTSN
+1837 LKARGDGGRGSTSS
-1851 ITQTSTGNMEIVK
+1851 ITQTSTGNLEIVR

-1893 GAYARTFY
+1893 GAYARSFY
-1901 GQGGNFIQFDDGAG
+1901 GQGGNFIQFDDGA
-1915 SNGGSVART
+1915 SSTGGSVART
-1924 ANLVLRSGATLKA
+1924 TNLVLRSGATLKA

-1956 ASINTLGQGVAP
+1956 ASISTLGQGAAP

-2017 DGACTGTT
+2017 DGICSGTT

-2040 FELGDAVS
+2040 FELGEAVN

-2072 ATRNLLPSGLSLN
+2072 AARNLLPSGLTLN

-2122 LDTFGADG
+2122 LDTYAADG

-2143 IYGKGEASDTARIH
+2143 LYGKGEAGETARIH

-2178 GSGVGNLVI
+2178 GTGAGNLVI

-2195 YQPDT
+2195 YQPDA
-2200 QPTAAKIRDR
+2200 QPTAATIRDR
-2210 LAVGFANVNLNASE
+2210 LAVGFANVKLNASE

-2231 GGLSVYQRQDGYIT
+2231 GGLSVYQRQDGYVA

-2252 GGNLNI
+2252 GGNLAI

-2264 GGAGSVNH
+2264 GGAGSVNR
-2272 ITAGGDIR
+2272 INAGGDIR
-2280 VSAPN
+2280 VSAPT
-2285 GSAVPSIGGDALGAE
+2285 GSVLPSIGGDALGAE
-2300 LSLSGRNLLL
+2300 LSFSGRNLLL

-2318 GKLSLKAEEQL
+2318 GKLTLKAEAQL

-2343 VTFNDVDKYS
+2343 VTFNDVNKYS

-2376 LSAKNN
+2376 LSATNN
-2382 QGGSLKATAL
+2382 QAGSLKATAL
-2392 AAGAGIVDLRGSIL
+2392 AAGAGSVDLRGSIL

-2423 AGSVDIRAQR
+2423 AGSVDIRAQN
-2433 LGAGSLS
+2433 LGDGSLS

-2451 QGQVFGARSFQLKQG
+2451 QGQVFGGRSFQLKQG
-2466 DLVIGDGLKAGEIN
+2466 DLVIGDGLKAGVID

-2507 GKQGLTIGGNALL
+2507 GKQGLTIGGHALL
-2520 DAHGSLLRVDSYG
+2520 DAHGTRLRVDSYG
-2533 KIIDAPNRATVELG
+2533 KIIDSPNRAVVELG

-2552 LTLADGA
+2552 LTLAEGA

-2569 TRGHDG
+2569 ISGHDG

-2601 GNLDI
+2601 GSLDI

-2626 TDPVNGHKYQEI
+2626 IDPVNGHTYQEI
-2638 DQDYLNQKHTDSLTF
+2638 DQNYLNQKHTDSLAF
-2653 ITNALANGTLRNG
+2653 IDNALANGALVNG
-2666 KLAGLNNATYADA
+2666 KLAGLNNGAYADA

-2694 GDLVVQGDLDLSGHR
+2694 GDLMVQGDLDLSGHR
-2709 YESLNP
+2709 YASLNP
-2715 NTQKVNTVY
+2715 HTQKLNGVY

-2738 DLSVFGSVTDGFM
+2738 DLSVYGSLNDGFM
-2751 PAPETT
+2751 PPPDTP
-2757 DDDGWV
+2757 DNDGWV
-2763 LMPGKQMFNG
+2763 LTPGKQPFNG
-2773 DVVVPRAGI
+2773 DVVVPRTGI
-2782 ELQDGTAFPAGSVLN
+2782 ELQDGTTYLSGVVLN
-2797 YDLPIRAMTLA
+2797 FDLPLQAITLA
-2808 AGTRLPVAA
+2808 AGTRLPVAGELA
-2817 TLDQPLVLPA
+2817 TGISLPA
-2827 GTVLSG
+2827 GTVLAG
-2833 DIRNAD
+2833 DILNPDRTV
-2839 NSLAYAAGTRLS
+2839 AYAAGTRLS
-2851 ADITL
+2851 ADL
-2856 AKDMILGAGTLLTGD
+2856 ALAPGMMLGSGSLLLGD
-2871 TAVAAMSWPKG
+2871 TALTGLVWPKG
-2882 VALPNN
+2882 VALPSRPASTISLSN
-2888 PVRSVNSGNPDVVV
+2888 PSTVAQLGAVLLP
-2902 QASSLTLALGALI
+2902 LGALI

-2943 AAQMLAEGT
+2943 AAQMLPEGS
-2952 QSWSLRAV
+2952 QSWSVRLV
-2960 AGADLQAADTRM
+2960 AGADLAAADNRL

-2980 ELRVADTHYGYLVTA
+2980 SLKVADTHYGMLVSRVQL
-2995 KPGQPTGGRVLTA
+2995 PGGGPVPGGPNDPLVLT
-3008 EGSMVFY
+3008 EQ
-3015 GDESH
+3015 
-3020 AGKSV
+3020 
-3025 AEVAA
+3025 
-3030 EFAISEDEVCAW
+3030 
-3042 DSLCKAT
+3042 
-3049 AAPRTLTA
+3049 
-3057 EGSMTFYG
+3057 
-3065 DESHTGKSVTEVAAE
+3065 
-3080 FAITE
+3080 
-3085 DEVCAW
+3085 
-3091 ASLCNAAA
+3091 ASLD
-3099 SPRLLTAEGSTV
+3099 
-3111 FYGDASQAGRPV
+3111 YWGDGTYTGRPV
-3123 AEVALEF
+3123 AELAVQLGMSVEDFCAQSAGLCMNSALVVTEEGSTQWWGDLSFAGRPASELADQYGWTVDEF
-3130 AITEDEVCAWDS
+3130 CS
-3142 LCSGGAAEV
+3142 QGPGLCIAQSGEAQ
-3151 PPEYEY
+3151 Y
-3157 ALGTSRFSV
+3157 AYDYKPGTSAFSV
-3166 LRVGAGDLDL
+3166 LRTGTGDLDL
-3176 ISAGDFSMQSL
+3176 ISAGDLGMQSL

-3193 GTSSL
+3193 GSSAL
-3198 GLTESAAFNQARG
+3198 SLAESAAFNQPRSLALRS
-3211 FTQLPSGMVDTTVL
+3211 SGMPDTTVL
-3225 GKNGGS
+3225 GNNGGS
-3231 YEALVDGGSNS
+3231 YEALVNGGASS

-3263 TGDILGSKLMGSGG
+3263 TGDILGSKLMGGGG
-3277 LDQPESSSTSSWLWR
+3277 LDQPESSSVGSWLWR

-3298 GEVPT
+3298 GEIPT

-3370 GRMVDGELVLTGG
+3370 GRVVDGELVLTGG
-3383 GDLDLKIG
+3383 GDLDLKVG
-3391 GGLNPALEAR
+3391 GGLNPALTAR
-3401 AMLDGNGRQVA
+3401 AMLDDRSRPVA

-3430 SAESFGGIEQ
+3430 SAGSFGGIEQ
-3440 VSGPLQLLQDPRET
+3440 VNGPLQLLQDPRES
-3454 RAYDPFSATM
+3454 RAYDPFKATM
-3464 ASATGGLILVPG
+3464 ASATGGLVLVPG
-3476 DATISLD
+3476 DATIGLD

-3490 GGAADAGRTQARN
+3490 GGAADAGRTDARN
-3503 WQSVDLDGGKSIGRS
+3503 WQPVDLDGGKSIGRS

-3543 VGEIAAGSN
+3543 VGELAAGSS
-3552 DSVRS
+3552 DSVR
-3557 GLDYSATDGRFVYPS
+3557 DRMDFSATDGRFVYPS
-3572 ILRAAAPGGSLY
+3572 ILRAVAPGGSLY
-3584 YGPSALWTANSL
+3584 YGPSALWTDNSL

-3602 LLLAPGGRA
+3602 LLLAPGSRA

-3631 NAPVSSLATP
+3631 NASVSSLATP

-3651 RGTSQGDLSSVGG
+3651 NGANQGDLSGAG
-3664 LGRSLF
+3664 ALGRSLF

-3676 TSGAYR
+3676 TRSAYR
-3682 GADEPTRFYALNGDI
+3682 GADEPARFYALNGDI

-3708 SQAPRA
+3708 ASAPRA
-3714 GETWYEG
+3714 GETWYEA

-3729 GRDIVNSGQLNAL
+3729 GRDIVNSGQLTGTLLSQFAGL
-3742 ESNQLGSGAT
+3742 AT
-3752 STGNLFVHDDPA
+3752 STDNLFIHDDPT

-3818 ADIVMQAGIG
+3818 ADIVMQAGVG

-3842 PANRVEVGG
+3842 PANRAEAGG

-3916 AESPRFGSYLRG
+3916 EASPRFGSYLRG

-4049 VYDNWGNVTLSPSVP
+4049 VYDNWGNVTLSPTVP

-4070 ATLAPIAEVPSGD
+4070 ATLAPIAEVPPGD

-4120 VQGKSN
+4120 VQGKSS

-4172 TVQVLGFGNERVEP
+4172 TVQVLGFGNERVAP
-4186 TNEGASRTPAY
+4186 SGEGAGRTPAY

>member
-54 AAQASGTVRPT
+54 AAQASGAVRPT

-85 GRTFA
+85 GRSFA

-134 PDGKPLFINAEG
+134 PDGKPLFVNAEG

-186 ESSWALMN
+186 DASWTLMN

-255 GSTPAF
+255 GSNPAF
-261 THAQGAIRVEQGA
+261 TNAQGAIRVEQGA

-301 GTISTPKGQAL
+301 GTIVTPKGQAL

-324 YGTDGSLTSTTRGN
+324 YGTDGSPTSTTRGN
-338 EVTVGGTGTVTNRGV
+338 EVTIGGTGTVTNSGV

-372 AALASTSADAR
+372 AALASTTADAR

-424 APAVTQNGNVVAGD
+424 APAVTQDGKVIPGD

-517 NRDGGGLNNNDVWVD
+517 NRDKGALSNNDVWVD

-599 GGTLDVQAGTIKQTW
+599 GGTLDVQAGTLKQTW

-632 LYTGIYKGYEDHSQ
+632 LYTGLYKGYEDHSQ

-699 RQTQGAQSGL
+699 RQTQGAQVGL

-740 LEYALGADANTL
+740 LEYALGADSNTL

-767 LGLGSALPAGRQGT
+767 LDLGSALPAGRQGT

-793 LGAVKVA
+793 LGAIKVA

-813 APAGSVTLYGPKV
+813 APAGNVTLFGPKV

-852 KADTTLVGAA
+852 KADTTLGGAA
-862 SVKVAEGVKL
+862 SVTLGAGARL
-872 DASGLWSNQLLDPND
+872 DASGLWSNLPLDPND
-887 SRALPY
+887 SRALAY
-893 LNGGSISLRSSGST
+893 LDGGSVSLRSSGST

-921 ALLTTGKLQGGKGG
+921 ALLASGKLQGGKGG
-935 NVTLAVNAGSGTGDT
+935 NLTLAANANTDSGA

-1003 AYEVVGNRGLEVA
+1003 AYEVAGNRGLEVA
-1016 DGTRVDVSMPVYR
+1016 EGTRVDVSMPVYR
-1029 QGDGATRLATG
+1029 QGDGAISLATG
-1040 GAARDA
+1040 GAPRDA
-1046 LETWTPPVYLDD
+1046 LETWTPPLYLED
-1058 AAKGV
+1058 AAKGM

-1071 LSLQAGSRLTAAG
+1071 LSLRAGSAITAAG
-1084 DIAST
+1084 DIAT
-1089 HLVVGKGAILNV
+1089 TPLLVGKGAILNV

-1133 ASNPDIALQKPL
+1133 IVSAPDTELQKPL

-1155 NAVLDAAARAATS
+1155 HAVLDAAARSVTA
-1168 VDSRGNRYGT
+1168 VDSRGDRYGT

-1188 GEIDHATGGL
+1188 GDIDHATGGL
-1198 SATDAF
+1198 TATAAF

-1225 GQGATTVASHG
+1225 GQGATPVASHG
-1236 GSLSFASTSGLYLDG
+1236 GSIAFASTSGLYLDG

-1266 LSVALGAPT
+1266 LSVALGAPS
-1275 YQNNDPRATSAVRQ
+1275 YRINDPRATDAVRQ
-1289 ARELVLAQQQGE
+1289 ARELVLAQQRGE
-1301 PLSSTGEPGQGAGLL
+1301 SLPGTGEPGQGATLL
-1316 EYGHGRLAVAQV
+1316 EYGHGRLAVEQV

-1346 DGSLNLNV
+1346 DGTLNLDM

-1359 LYAGAYGLA
+1359 LYAGTYALA

-1383 MRLAGSLGTSGNS
+1383 LRLAGALGAPADSA
-1396 DSTDT
+1396 STDT
-1401 AIRTGTSQRAATG
+1401 AIRVGSSQRPATG
-1414 QLKLSSSGF
+1414 QLNLSARGL
-1423 LDVRDTVVLGARGT
+1423 LDVRDAVRLGARGSI
-1437 LVMPQGGAQVVDR
+1437 LMLQGGAQVVDR
-1450 RAFADLQLSSQGDM
+1450 RAFSDMHLSSQGDL
-1464 RLLSTDVTHTMRLQ
+1464 RLLSTEDARAMRLQ
-1478 MQGSLAMTAAQIYP
+1478 VPGNLAMSAAQIYP
-1492 GTGVKGLVSASRV
+1492 GTGVKGQVSASRI
-1505 DLGRNGTAQP
+1505 DIARSGQGMPSA
-1515 AVPYSAFGELSFQAD
+1515 PYSAFGSISLQAD
-1530 ILNQGGILRAPL
+1530 VINQGGILRAPL
-1542 GNLILGHQG
+1542 GDLILGYQG
-1551 DGSRPASLVNIL
+1551 DATRPASIVNLL
-1563 PGSLTSVSGAG
+1563 PGSLASVSGAG

-1588 LYDGVSLSNSLLK
+1588 LYDGVSLSNDLLK

-1614 GQVINVEQG
+1614 GQVIDVAQG

-1643 GGSTDARFSPLMQYG
+1643 GGSTDARFNPLMQYG
-1658 ADGFLLPALG
+1658 TDGFLLPALG

-1678 VQAGYAPQGGEGGA
+1678 VQAGYAPQGGEDGA

-1703 GAGVPGLPA
+1703 VAGVPGLPA

-1741 AITTQAMR
+1741 VIATQAMR

-1773 IITSADVLR
+1773 ILTPADVLR

-1789 TSFSQFLLA
+1789 TRFSQFLQA
-1798 DAARLGIPA
+1798 DAARLGIPD

-1812 DAKAFNLSFANNTTG
+1812 DAKAFNLSFANNTTDR
-1827 QPSFSFAGEL
+1827 PSFSFAGEL
-1837 LKARGEGGRGSTSN
+1837 LKARGEGGRGSTSS
-1851 ITQTSTGNMEIVK
+1851 ITQTSTGNLEIVR

-1893 GAYARTFY
+1893 GAYARSFY
-1901 GQGGNFIQFDDGAG
+1901 GQGGNFIQFDDGA
-1915 SNGGSVART
+1915 SSTGGSVART

-1937 PEVFLVTSGPTGG
+1937 PEVFLVTAGPTGG

-1956 ASINTLGQGVAP
+1956 ASIDTLGQGAAP

-2017 DGACTGTT
+2017 DGVCSGTT

-2040 FELGDAVS
+2040 FELGEAVN

-2072 ATRNLLPSGLSLN
+2072 AARNRLPSGLTLN

-2122 LDTFGADG
+2122 LDTYGADG

-2143 IYGKGEASDTARIH
+2143 LYGKGEAGETARIH

-2172 IIAGGA
+2172 IITGGA
-2178 GSGVGNLVI
+2178 GTGAGNLVI

-2195 YQPDT
+2195 YQPDA
-2200 QPTAAKIRDR
+2200 QPTAATIRDR

-2224 RITANHK
+2224 RVTANHK
-2231 GGLSVYQRQDGYIT
+2231 GGLSVYQRQDGYVT

-2264 GGAGSVNH
+2264 GGAGSVNR

-2318 GKLSLKAEEQL
+2318 GKLSLKAEAQL
-2329 TLTDA
+2329 SLTDA

-2343 VTFNDVDKYS
+2343 VTFNDVNKYS

-2363 NGDIRQAAGSVID
+2363 NGDIRQAASSVID
-2376 LSAKNN
+2376 LSATNN

-2423 AGSVDIRAQR
+2423 AGSVDIRAQH
-2433 LGAGSLS
+2433 LGDGSLS

-2466 DLVIGDGLKAGEIN
+2466 GLVIGDGLKAGAID

-2507 GKQGLTIGGNALL
+2507 GKQGLTIGGHALL
-2520 DAHGSLLRVDSYG
+2520 DAHGTRLRVDSYG
-2533 KIIDAPNRATVELG
+2533 KIIDSPNRAVVELG

-2569 TRGHDG
+2569 TSGHDG

-2589 GATAGD
+2589 DATAGD

-2606 QGAKLIAVNGVQR
+2606 QGARLIAVNGVQR
-2619 YDDAREV
+2619 YDDAIEI
-2626 TDPVNGHKYQEI
+2626 TDPVNGHKYQQI
-2638 DQDYLNQKHTDSLTF
+2638 DQDYLNQKHTDSLAF
-2653 ITNALANGTLRNG
+2653 IDNALANGALVNG
-2666 KLAGLNNATYADA
+2666 KLAGLNNGAYADA

-2715 NTQKVNTVY
+2715 NTQKSSAVY
-2724 GSGEVGNLVIRAGG
+2724 GSGEVGHLVIRAGG
-2738 DLSVFGSVTDGFM
+2738 DLSVYGSLNDGFM
-2751 PAPETT
+2751 PPPDTP
-2757 DDDGWV
+2757 DNDGWV
-2763 LMPGKQMFNG
+2763 LTPGKQPFNG
-2773 DVVVPRAGI
+2773 DVVVPRTGI
-2782 ELQDGTAFPAGSVLN
+2782 ELQDGTTYLSGVVLN
-2797 YDLPIRAMTLA
+2797 FDLPLQAITLA
-2808 AGTRLPVAA
+2808 AGSRLPVAGELA
-2817 TLDQPLVLPA
+2817 TGISLPA
-2827 GTVLSG
+2827 GTVLAG
-2833 DIRNAD
+2833 DILNPDRTV
-2839 NSLAYAAGTRLS
+2839 AYAAGTRLS
-2851 ADITL
+2851 ADL
-2856 AKDMILGAGTLLTGD
+2856 ALAPGMILGSGSLLLGD
-2871 TAVAAMSWPKG
+2871 TALAGLIWPKG
-2882 VALPNN
+2882 VALPSRPASTTSLSN
-2888 PVRSVNSGNPDVVV
+2888 PSTVAQLGAVLLP
-2902 QASSLTLALGALI
+2902 LGALI

-2943 AAQMLAEGT
+2943 AAQMLPEGS
-2952 QSWSLRAV
+2952 QSWSVRLV
-2960 AGADLQAADTRM
+2960 AGADLAAADNRL

-2980 ELRVADTHYGYLVTA
+2980 SLKVADTHYGMLVSRVQL
-2995 KPGQPTGGRVLTA
+2995 PGGGPVQGGPNDPLVLT
-3008 EGSMVFY
+3008 EQ
-3015 GDESH
+3015 
-3020 AGKSV
+3020 
-3025 AEVAA
+3025 
-3030 EFAISEDEVCAW
+3030 
-3042 DSLCKAT
+3042 
-3049 AAPRTLTA
+3049 
-3057 EGSMTFYG
+3057 
-3065 DESHTGKSVTEVAAE
+3065 
-3080 FAITE
+3080 
-3085 DEVCAW
+3085 
-3091 ASLCNAAA
+3091 ASLD
-3099 SPRLLTAEGSTV
+3099 
-3111 FYGDASQAGRPV
+3111 YWGDDTYTGRPV
-3123 AEVALEF
+3123 AELAVQLGMSVEDFCAQSAGLCMNSALVVTEEGSTQWWGDLSFAGRPASELADQYGWTVDEF
-3130 AITEDEVCAWDS
+3130 CS
-3142 LCSGGAAEV
+3142 QGPGLCIAQSGEAQYTYDYKPGSSA
-3151 PPEYEY
+3151 
-3157 ALGTSRFSV
+3157 FSV
-3166 LRVGAGDLDL
+3166 LRTGTGDLDL
-3176 ISAGDFSMQSL
+3176 VSAGDLGMQSL

-3193 GTSSL
+3193 GSSAL
-3198 GLTESAAFNQARG
+3198 SLAESAAFNQPRSLNQIFGRTAI
-3211 FTQLPSGMVDTTVL
+3211 DTTVL

-3231 YEALVDGGSNS
+3231 YEALVDGGASS

-3263 TGDILGSKLMGSGG
+3263 TGDILGSKLMGGGG
-3277 LDQPESSSTSSWLWR
+3277 LDQPESSSVGSWLWR

-3351 LDNTIAT
+3351 LYNLIAT

-3383 GDLDLKIG
+3383 GDLDLKVG
-3391 GGLNPALEAR
+3391 GGLNPALTAR
-3401 AMLDGNGRQVA
+3401 AMLDDRSRPVA

-3423 LRGAVRA
+3423 LRGTVRA
-3430 SAESFGGIEQ
+3430 SAGSFGGIEQ
-3440 VSGPLQLLQDPRET
+3440 VNGPLQLLQDPRES
-3454 RAYDPFSATM
+3454 RAYDPFKATM
-3464 ASATGGLILVPG
+3464 ASATGGLVLVPG
-3476 DATISLD
+3476 DATISLG

-3490 GGAADAGRTQARN
+3490 GGAADAGRTDARN
-3503 WQSVDLDGGKSIGRS
+3503 WQPVDLDGGKSIGRS

-3543 VGEIAAGSN
+3543 VGELAAGSS
-3552 DSVRS
+3552 DSVR
-3557 GLDYSATDGRFVYPS
+3557 DRMDFSATDGRFVYPS
-3572 ILRAAAPGGSLY
+3572 ILRATAPGGSLY
-3584 YGPSALWTANSL
+3584 YGPSALWTDNSL

-3651 RGTSQGDLSSVGG
+3651 NGANQGDLSGAGS

-3676 TSGAYR
+3676 TRSAYR
-3682 GADEPTRFYALNGDI
+3682 GADEPARFYALNGDI
-3697 IGLRTGEIITF
+3697 IGLRTGELITF
-3708 SQAPRA
+3708 ASAPRA
-3714 GETWYEG
+3714 GETWYEA

-3729 GRDIVNSGQLNAL
+3729 GRDIVNSGQLTGTLLPQFAGL
-3742 ESNQLGSGAT
+3742 AT
-3752 STGNLFVHDDPA
+3752 STGNLFIHDDPT

-3818 ADIVMQAGIG
+3818 ADIVMQAGVG
-3828 SGPDYLAFAQRYLD
+3828 AGPDYLAFAQRYLD
-3842 PANRVEVGG
+3842 PANRVEAGG

-3865 LAAWLAERFGF
+3865 LAAWLAQRFGF

-3894 QRVFAREIY
+3894 QRVFAREVY

-3992 ITQGTGDIQLF
+3992 ITQGAGDIQLF

-4020 GDILAWSAA
+4020 GDILAWSSA

-4049 VYDNWGNVTLSPSVP
+4049 VYDNWGNVTLSPTVP

-4070 ATLAPIAEVPSGD
+4070 ATLAPIAEVPPGD

-4186 TNEGASRTPAY
+4186 SNEGASRTPTY

>member
-1 MRSQSSKPASRTATR
+1 MRSQPSKPASRTATR

-54 AAQASGTVRPT
+54 AAQASGAVRPT

-85 GRTFA
+85 GRSFA

-134 PDGKPLFINAEG
+134 PDGKPLFVNAEG

-186 ESSWALMN
+186 DASWALMN

-243 SDEQFKTGGLYS
+243 SDEQFRTGGLYS
-255 GSTPAF
+255 GSNPAF
-261 THAQGAIRVEQGA
+261 SNAQGAIRVEQGA
-274 QLNTAAPATSTAG
+274 QLNTAVPATSTAG
-287 GGYVLLLGKEVDNA
+287 GGYVLLLGKDVDNA
-301 GTISTPKGQAL
+301 GTIATPKGQAL

-324 YGTDGSLTSTTRGN
+324 YGTDGSPTSTTRGN
-338 EVTVGGTGTVTNRGV
+338 EVTVGGTGTVTNSGV

-424 APAVTQNGNVVAGD
+424 APAVTQDGKVIPGD

-445 LVQIDSSGTVDFQKG
+445 LVQIDSSGTADFQKG

-599 GGTLDVQAGTIKQTW
+599 GGTLDVQAGTLKQTW

-699 RQTQGAQSGL
+699 RQTQGAQAGL

-767 LGLGSALPAGRQGT
+767 LDLGSALPAGRQGT

-839 QLGNVLNQITANG
+839 QLGNVLNQITTNG
-852 KADTTLVGAA
+852 KADTTLAGAA

-921 ALLTTGKLQGGKGG
+921 ALLASGKLQGGKGG
-935 NVTLAVNAGSGTGDT
+935 NLTLAANANTDSGA

-1003 AYEVVGNRGLEVA
+1003 AYEVAGNRGLEVA

-1029 QGDGATRLATG
+1029 QGDGAISLATG
-1040 GAARDA
+1040 GAPRDA
-1046 LETWTPPVYLDD
+1046 LETWTPPVYLED

-1071 LSLQAGSRLTAAG
+1071 LSLRAGSGITAAG
-1084 DIAST
+1084 DIAT
-1089 HLVVGKGAILNV
+1089 TPLLVGKGAILNV

-1155 NAVLDAAARAATS
+1155 HAVLDAAARAVTA

-1183 SIVIG
+1183 SIVVG
-1188 GEIDHATGGL
+1188 GEIDHAKGGL
-1198 SATDAF
+1198 TATDAF

-1225 GQGATTVASHG
+1225 GQGATPVASHG
-1236 GSLSFASTSGLYLDG
+1236 GSIAFASTSGLYLDG

-1266 LSVALGAPT
+1266 LSVALGAPS
-1275 YQNNDPRATSAVRQ
+1275 YRINDPRATDAVRQ
-1289 ARELVLAQQQGE
+1289 ARELVLAQHQGE
-1301 PLSSTGEPGQGAGLL
+1301 SLPTGVEPGQGAAWLQ
-1316 EYGHGRLAVAQV
+1316 YGHGRLGVDQV
-1328 EAGGFDNLSLLS
+1328 VGGGFDNLSLLS

-1346 DGSLNLNV
+1346 DGTLNLDM

-1359 LYAGAYGLA
+1359 LYAGTYALA

-1383 MRLAGSLGTSGNS
+1383 LRLAGALGAPADSA
-1396 DSTDT
+1396 STDT
-1401 AIRTGTSQRAATG
+1401 AIRVGSSQRPATG
-1414 QLKLSSSGF
+1414 RLNLSARGL
-1423 LDVRDTVVLGARGT
+1423 LDVRDAVRLGARANI
-1437 LVMPQGGAQVVDR
+1437 LMLQGGAQVVDR
-1450 RAFADLQLSSQGDM
+1450 RAFSDVHLSSQGDL
-1464 RLLSTDVTHTMRLQ
+1464 RLLSTEDARAMRLQ
-1478 MQGSLAMTAAQIYP
+1478 VPGNLAMSAAQIYP
-1492 GTGVKGLVSASRV
+1492 GTGVKGQLSASRI
-1505 DLGRNGTAQP
+1505 DIARSGQGLP
-1515 AVPYSAFGELSFQAD
+1515 SVPYSAFGSISLQAD
-1530 ILNQGGILRAPL
+1530 VINQGGILRAPL
-1542 GNLILGHQG
+1542 GDLILGYQG
-1551 DGSRPASLVNIL
+1551 DATRPASIVNLL

-1588 LYDGVSLSNSLLK
+1588 LYDGVSLSTSLLK

-1614 GQVINVEQG
+1614 GQVIDVAQG

-1643 GGSTDARFSPLMQYG
+1643 GGSTDARFNPLMQYG

-1678 VQAGYAPQGGEGGA
+1678 AQAGYAPQGGEGGA
-1692 VDPRVGQQITI
+1692 VDPRVGQQITL

-1741 AITTQAMR
+1741 VIATQAMR

-1773 IITSADVLR
+1773 ILTPADVLR

-1789 TSFSQFLLA
+1789 TRFSQFLQA

-1837 LKARGEGGRGSTSN
+1837 LKARGEGGRGSTSS
-1851 ITQTSTGNMEIVK
+1851 ITQTSTGNMEIVR

-1893 GAYARTFY
+1893 GAYARSFY
-1901 GQGGNFIQFDDGAG
+1901 GQGGNFIQFDDGA
-1915 SNGGSVART
+1915 SSTGGSVART

-1956 ASINTLGQGVAP
+1956 ASISTLGQGAAP

-2017 DGACTGTT
+2017 DGICSGTT

-2040 FELGDAVS
+2040 FELGEAVN

-2072 ATRNLLPSGLSLN
+2072 AARNLLPSGLTLN

-2122 LDTFGADG
+2122 LDTYAADG

-2143 IYGKGEASDTARIH
+2143 LYGKGEAGETARIH

-2178 GSGVGNLVI
+2178 GTGAGNLVI

-2195 YQPDT
+2195 YQPDA
-2200 QPTAAKIRDR
+2200 QPTAATIRDR
-2210 LAVGFANVNLNASE
+2210 LAVGFANVKLNASE

-2231 GGLSVYQRQDGYIT
+2231 GGLSVYQRQDGYVT

-2252 GGNLNI
+2252 GGNLTI

-2264 GGAGSVNH
+2264 GGAGSVNR

-2280 VSAPN
+2280 VSAPT
-2285 GSAVPSIGGDALGAE
+2285 GSVLPSIGGDALGAE

-2318 GKLSLKAEEQL
+2318 GKLSLKAEAQL
-2329 TLTDA
+2329 SLTDA

-2343 VTFNDVDKYS
+2343 VTFNDVNKYS

-2376 LSAKNN
+2376 LSATNN
-2382 QGGSLKATAL
+2382 QAGSLKATAL
-2392 AAGAGIVDLRGSIL
+2392 AAGAGSVDLRGSIL

-2423 AGSVDIRAQR
+2423 AGSIDIRAQH
-2433 LGAGSLS
+2433 LGDGSLS

-2466 DLVIGDGLKAGEIN
+2466 DLVIGDGLKAGAID

-2533 KIIDAPNRATVELG
+2533 KIIDSPNRATVELG

-2552 LTLADGA
+2552 LTLAEGA

-2569 TRGHDG
+2569 SSGHDG

-2601 GNLDI
+2601 GSLDI
-2606 QGAKLIAVNGVQR
+2606 QGARLIAVNGVQR

-2626 TDPVNGHKYQEI
+2626 TDPVNGHRYQEI
-2638 DQDYLNQKHTDSLTF
+2638 DQNYLNQKHTDSLAF
-2653 ITNALANGTLRNG
+2653 IGNALANGALVNG
-2666 KLAGLNNATYADA
+2666 KLAGLNNAAYADA

-2715 NTQKVNTVY
+2715 NTQKSSAVY

-2738 DLSVFGSVTDGFM
+2738 DLSVYGSLNDGFM
-2751 PAPETT
+2751 PPPDTP
-2757 DDDGWV
+2757 DNDGWV
-2763 LMPGKQMFNG
+2763 LTPGKQPFNG
-2773 DVVVPRAGI
+2773 DVVVPRTGI
-2782 ELQDGTAFPAGSVLN
+2782 ELQDGTTYLSGVVLN
-2797 YDLPIRAMTLA
+2797 FDLPLQAITLA
-2808 AGTRLPVAA
+2808 AGTRLPVAGELA
-2817 TLDQPLVLPA
+2817 TGISLPA
-2827 GTVLSG
+2827 GTVLAG
-2833 DIRNAD
+2833 DILNPDRTV
-2839 NSLAYAAGTRLS
+2839 AYAAGTRLS
-2851 ADITL
+2851 ADL
-2856 AKDMILGAGTLLTGD
+2856 ALAPGMVLGSGSLLLGD
-2871 TAVAAMSWPKG
+2871 TALTGLVWPKG
-2882 VALPNN
+2882 VALPSRPASTTSLSN
-2888 PVRSVNSGNPDVVV
+2888 PSTVAQLGAVLLP
-2902 QASSLTLALGALI
+2902 LGALI

-2943 AAQMLAEGT
+2943 AAQMLPEGS
-2952 QSWSLRAV
+2952 QSWSVRLV
-2960 AGADLQAADTRM
+2960 AGADLAAADNRL

-2980 ELRVADTHYGYLVTA
+2980 SLKVADTHYGMLVSRVQL
-2995 KPGQPTGGRVLTA
+2995 PGGGPVPGGPGDPLVLT
-3008 EGSMVFY
+3008 EQ
-3015 GDESH
+3015 
-3020 AGKSV
+3020 
-3025 AEVAA
+3025 
-3030 EFAISEDEVCAW
+3030 
-3042 DSLCKAT
+3042 
-3049 AAPRTLTA
+3049 
-3057 EGSMTFYG
+3057 
-3065 DESHTGKSVTEVAAE
+3065 
-3080 FAITE
+3080 
-3085 DEVCAW
+3085 
-3091 ASLCNAAA
+3091 ASLD
-3099 SPRLLTAEGSTV
+3099 
-3111 FYGDASQAGRPV
+3111 YWGDGTYTGRPV
-3123 AEVALEF
+3123 AELAVQLGMSVEDFCAQSAGLCMNSALVVTEEGSTQWWGDLSFAGRPASELADQYGWTVDEF
-3130 AITEDEVCAWDS
+3130 CS
-3142 LCSGGAAEV
+3142 QGPGLCIAQSGEAQ
-3151 PPEYEY
+3151 Y
-3157 ALGTSRFSV
+3157 AYDYKPGTSAFSV
-3166 LRVGAGDLDL
+3166 LRTGTGDLDL
-3176 ISAGDFSMQSL
+3176 ISAGDLGMQSL

-3193 GTSSL
+3193 GSSAL
-3198 GLTESAAFNQARG
+3198 SLAESAAFNQPRSLNQIFGRTAI
-3211 FTQLPSGMVDTTVL
+3211 DTTVL

-3231 YEALVDGGSNS
+3231 YEALVNGGASS

-3263 TGDILGSKLMGSGG
+3263 TGDILGSKLMGGGG
-3277 LDQPESSSTSSWLWR
+3277 LDQPESSSVGSWLWR

-3383 GDLDLKIG
+3383 GDLDLKVG
-3391 GGLNPALEAR
+3391 GGLNPALTAR
-3401 AMLDGNGRQVA
+3401 AMLDDRSRPVA

-3430 SAESFGGIEQ
+3430 SAGSFGGIEQ
-3440 VSGPLQLLQDPRET
+3440 VNGPLQLLQDPRES
-3454 RAYDPFSATM
+3454 RAYDPFKATM
-3464 ASATGGLILVPG
+3464 ASATGGLVLVPG

-3490 GGAADAGRTQARN
+3490 GGAADAGRTDARN
-3503 WQSVDLDGGKSIGRS
+3503 WQPVDLDGGKSIGRS

-3543 VGEIAAGSN
+3543 VGELAAGSS
-3552 DSVRS
+3552 DSVR
-3557 GLDYSATDGRFVYPS
+3557 DRMDFSATDGRFVYPS
-3572 ILRAAAPGGSLY
+3572 ILRAVAPGGSLY
-3584 YGPSALWTANSL
+3584 YGPSALWTDNSL

-3602 LLLAPGGRA
+3602 LLLAPGSRA

-3617 GDSIYAGGY
+3617 GDSIHAGGY

-3631 NAPVSSLATP
+3631 NASVSSLATP

-3651 RGTSQGDLSSVGG
+3651 NGANQGDLSGAG
-3664 LGRSLF
+3664 ALGRSLF

-3676 TSGAYR
+3676 TRSAYR
-3682 GADEPTRFYALNGDI
+3682 GADEPARFYALNGDI

-3708 SQAPRA
+3708 ASAPRA
-3714 GETWYEG
+3714 GETWYEA

-3729 GRDIVNSGQLNAL
+3729 GRDIVGSGQLTGTLLSQFAGL
-3742 ESNQLGSGAT
+3742 AT
-3752 STGNLFVHDDPA
+3752 STGNLFIHDDPT

-3785 GTLEISAGRNILM
+3785 GTLEISAGRNVLM

-3818 ADIVMQAGIG
+3818 ADIVMQAGVG

-3842 PANRVEVGG
+3842 PANRVEASG
-3851 SLAGGGVAKTYEVE
+3851 SLAGGGLAKTYEVE
-3865 LAAWLAERFGF
+3865 LAAWLAQRFGF

-3933 ALFPTH
+3933 ALFPIH

-3978 FGIEGEAPPSTAGV
+3978 FGIQGEAPPSTAGV
-3992 ITQGTGDIQLF
+3992 ITQGAGDIQLF

-4020 GDILAWSAA
+4020 GDILAWSSA

-4186 TNEGASRTPAY
+4186 TNEGASRTPTY

>member
-1 MRSQSSKPASRTATR
+1 MRSQPSKPASRTATR

-54 AAQASGTVRPT
+54 AAQASGAVRPT

-85 GRTFA
+85 GRSFA

-134 PDGKPLFINAEG
+134 PDGKPLFVNAEG

-186 ESSWALMN
+186 DASWALMN

-243 SDEQFKTGGLYS
+243 SEEQFRTGGLYS
-255 GSTPAF
+255 GSNPAF
-261 THAQGAIRVEQGA
+261 TNAQGAIRVEQGA
-274 QLNTAAPATSTAG
+274 QLNTTAPATSTAG
-287 GGYVLLLGKEVDNA
+287 GGYVLLLGKDVDNA
-301 GTISTPKGQAL
+301 GTIATPKGQAL

-324 YGTDGSLTSTTRGN
+324 YGTDGSPTSTTRGN
-338 EVTVGGTGTVTNRGV
+338 EVTVGGTGTVTNSGV

-424 APAVTQNGNVVAGD
+424 APAVTQDGKVIPGD

-494 KVAMESNSV
+494 KVAMASNSV

-517 NRDGGGLNNNDVWVD
+517 NRDKGALSNNDVWVD

-599 GGTLDVQAGTIKQTW
+599 GGTLDVQAGTLKQTW

-699 RQTQGAQSGL
+699 RQTQGAQAGL

-767 LGLGSALPAGRQGT
+767 LDLGSALPAGRQGT

-793 LGAVKVA
+793 LGAIKVA

-813 APAGSVTLYGPKV
+813 APAGNVTLFGPKV
-826 EVNADITAHGGSI
+826 EVNADITARGGSI
-839 QLGNVLNQITANG
+839 RLGNVLNQITANG
-852 KADTTLVGAA
+852 KADTTLGGAA
-862 SVKVAEGVKL
+862 SVTLGAGARL

-887 SRALPY
+887 SRALAY
-893 LNGGSISLRSSGST
+893 LDGGSVSLRSSGST

-921 ALLTTGKLQGGKGG
+921 ALLASGKLQGGKGG
-935 NVTLAVNAGSGTGDT
+935 NLTLAANANTASGA

-1003 AYEVVGNRGLEVA
+1003 AYEVAGNRGLEVA
-1016 DGTRVDVSMPVYR
+1016 EGTRVDVSMPVYR
-1029 QGDGATRLATG
+1029 QGDGATNLATG
-1040 GAARDA
+1040 GAPRDA

-1071 LSLQAGSRLTAAG
+1071 LSLRAGSGITAAG
-1084 DIAST
+1084 DIAT
-1089 HLVVGKGAILNV
+1089 TPLLVGKGAILNV

-1133 ASNPDIALQKPL
+1133 IVSAPDTELQKPL

-1155 NAVLDAAARAATS
+1155 NAVLDAAARAVTA

-1183 SIVIG
+1183 SIVVG
-1188 GEIDHATGGL
+1188 GEIDHAKGGL
-1198 SATDAF
+1198 TATDAF

-1225 GQGATTVASHG
+1225 GQGATPVASHG
-1236 GSLSFASTSGLYLDG
+1236 GSIAFASTGGLYLDG

-1256 AGGAGASGGS
+1256 AGDAGASGGS
-1266 LSVALGAPT
+1266 LSVALGAPS
-1275 YQNNDPRATSAVRQ
+1275 YRINDPRATDAVRQ
-1289 ARELVLAQQQGE
+1289 ARELVLAQQRGE
-1301 PLSSTGEPGQGAGLL
+1301 SLPGTGEPGQGATLL
-1316 EYGHGRLAVAQV
+1316 EYGHGRLAVEQV

-1346 DGSLNLNV
+1346 DGTLNLDM

-1359 LYAGAYGLA
+1359 LYAGTYGLA

-1383 MRLAGSLGTSGNS
+1383 LRLAGALGAPADSA
-1396 DSTDT
+1396 STDT
-1401 AIRTGTSQRAATG
+1401 AIRVGSSQRPATG
-1414 QLKLSSSGF
+1414 QLNLSARGL
-1423 LDVRDTVVLGARGT
+1423 LDVRDAVRLGARGSI
-1437 LVMPQGGAQVVDR
+1437 LMLQGGAQVVDR
-1450 RAFADLQLSSQGDM
+1450 RAFSDMHLSSQGDL
-1464 RLLSTDVTHTMRLQ
+1464 RLLSTEDARAMRLQ
-1478 MQGSLAMTAAQIYP
+1478 VPGNLAMSAAQVYP
-1492 GTGVKGLVSASRV
+1492 GTGVKGQVSASRI
-1505 DLGRNGTAQP
+1505 DIARSGQGLP
-1515 AVPYSAFGELSFQAD
+1515 SVPYSAFGSISLQAD
-1530 ILNQGGILRAPL
+1530 VINQGGILRTPL
-1542 GNLILGHQG
+1542 GDLILGYQG
-1551 DGSRPASLVNIL
+1551 DATRPASIVNLL

-1588 LYDGVSLSNSLLK
+1588 LYDGVSLSTSLLK

-1614 GQVINVEQG
+1614 GQVIDVAQG

-1643 GGSTDARFSPLMQYG
+1643 GGSTDARFNPLMQYG

-1692 VDPRVGQQITI
+1692 VDPRVGQQITL
-1703 GAGVPGLPA
+1703 GTGVPGLPA

-1773 IITSADVLR
+1773 ILTSADVLR

-1789 TSFSQFLLA
+1789 TRFSQFLQA

-1837 LKARGEGGRGSTSN
+1837 LKARGEGGRGSTSS
-1851 ITQTSTGNMEIVK
+1851 ITQTSTGNLEIVK

-1893 GAYARTFY
+1893 GAYARSFY
-1901 GQGGNFIQFDDGAG
+1901 GQGGNFIQFDDGA
-1915 SNGGSVART
+1915 SSTGGSVART

-1937 PEVFLVTSGPTGG
+1937 PEVFLVTAGPTGG

-1956 ASINTLGQGVAP
+1956 ASINTLGQGDAP

-2017 DGACTGTT
+2017 DGVCSGTT

-2040 FELGDAVS
+2040 FELGEAVN

-2072 ATRNLLPSGLSLN
+2072 AARNLLPSGLTLN

-2122 LDTFGADG
+2122 LDTYAADG

-2143 IYGKGEASDTARIH
+2143 LYGKGEAGETARIH

-2178 GSGVGNLVI
+2178 GTGAGNLVI

-2195 YQPDT
+2195 YQPDA
-2200 QPTAAKIRDR
+2200 QPTAATIRDR

-2231 GGLSVYQRQDGYIT
+2231 GGLSVYQRQDGYVT

-2252 GGNLNI
+2252 GGNLNM

-2264 GGAGSVNH
+2264 GGAGSVNR

-2280 VSAPN
+2280 VSAPS

-2318 GKLSLKAEEQL
+2318 GKLSLKAEAQL
-2329 TLTDA
+2329 SLTDA

-2343 VTFNDVDKYS
+2343 VTFNDVNKYS

-2363 NGDIRQAAGSVID
+2363 NGDIRQASGSVID
-2376 LSAKNN
+2376 LSATNN
-2382 QGGSLKATAL
+2382 QAGSLKATAL
-2392 AAGAGIVDLRGSIL
+2392 AAGAGSVDLRGSIL

-2423 AGSVDIRAQR
+2423 AGSIDIRAQH
-2433 LGAGSLS
+2433 LGDGSLN

-2466 DLVIGDGLKAGEIN
+2466 DLVIGDGLKAGAID

-2488 TVNGTVDASGER
+2488 TVNGTVDASSER
-2500 VGSIRLA
+2500 VGFIRLA

-2533 KIIDAPNRATVELG
+2533 KIIDSPNRATVELG

-2569 TRGHDG
+2569 TSGHDG

-2601 GNLDI
+2601 GSLDI
-2606 QGAKLIAVNGVQR
+2606 QGARLIAVNGVQR

-2626 TDPVNGHKYQEI
+2626 TDPVNGHRYQEI
-2638 DQDYLNQKHTDSLTF
+2638 DQNYLNQKHTDSLAF
-2653 ITNALANGTLRNG
+2653 IGNALANGALVNG
-2666 KLAGLNNATYADA
+2666 KLAGLNNAAYADA

-2715 NTQKVNTVY
+2715 NTQKSSAVY

-2738 DLSVFGSVTDGFM
+2738 DLSVYGSLNDGFM
-2751 PAPETT
+2751 PPPDTP
-2757 DDDGWV
+2757 DNDGWV
-2763 LMPGKQMFNG
+2763 LTPGKQPFNG
-2773 DVVVPRAGI
+2773 DVVVPRTGI
-2782 ELQDGTAFPAGSVLN
+2782 ELQDGTTYLSGVVLN
-2797 YDLPIRAMTLA
+2797 FDLPLQAITLA
-2808 AGTRLPVAA
+2808 AGTRLPVAGELA
-2817 TLDQPLVLPA
+2817 TGISLPA
-2827 GTVLSG
+2827 GTVLAG
-2833 DIRNAD
+2833 DILNPDRTV
-2839 NSLAYAAGTRLS
+2839 AYAAGTRLS
-2851 ADITL
+2851 ADL
-2856 AKDMILGAGTLLTGD
+2856 ALAPGMILGSGSLLLGD
-2871 TAVAAMSWPKG
+2871 TALAGLIWPKG
-2882 VALPNN
+2882 VALPSRPASTTSLSN
-2888 PVRSVNSGNPDVVV
+2888 PSTVAQLGAVLLP
-2902 QASSLTLALGALI
+2902 LGALI

-2943 AAQMLAEGT
+2943 AAQMLPEGS
-2952 QSWSLRAV
+2952 QSWSVRLV
-2960 AGADLQAADTRM
+2960 AGADLAAADNRL

-2980 ELRVADTHYGYLVTA
+2980 SLKVADTHYGMLVSRVQL
-2995 KPGQPTGGRVLTA
+2995 PGGGPVQGGPNDPLVLT
-3008 EGSMVFY
+3008 EQ
-3015 GDESH
+3015 
-3020 AGKSV
+3020 
-3025 AEVAA
+3025 
-3030 EFAISEDEVCAW
+3030 
-3042 DSLCKAT
+3042 
-3049 AAPRTLTA
+3049 
-3057 EGSMTFYG
+3057 
-3065 DESHTGKSVTEVAAE
+3065 
-3080 FAITE
+3080 
-3085 DEVCAW
+3085 
-3091 ASLCNAAA
+3091 ASLD
-3099 SPRLLTAEGSTV
+3099 
-3111 FYGDASQAGRPV
+3111 YWGDDTYTGRPV
-3123 AEVALEF
+3123 AELAVQLGMSVEDFCAQSAGLCMNSALVVTEEGSTQWWGDLSFAGRPASELADQYGWTVDEF
-3130 AITEDEVCAWDS
+3130 CS
-3142 LCSGGAAEV
+3142 QGPGLCIAQSGEAQYTYDYKPGSSA
-3151 PPEYEY
+3151 
-3157 ALGTSRFSV
+3157 FSV
-3166 LRVGAGDLDL
+3166 LRTGTGDLDL
-3176 ISAGDFSMQSL
+3176 VSAGDLGMQSL

-3193 GTSSL
+3193 GSSAL
-3198 GLTESAAFNQARG
+3198 SLAESAAFNQPRSLNQIFGRTAI
-3211 FTQLPSGMVDTTVL
+3211 DTTVL

-3231 YEALVDGGSNS
+3231 YEALVDGGASS

-3263 TGDILGSKLMGSGG
+3263 TGDILGAKLLKAGG
-3277 LDQPESSSTSSWLWR
+3277 TDQPESSSVSNWLWR

-3303 AWWINFGTYMPFN
+3303 AWWVNFGTYMPFN

-3383 GDLDLKIG
+3383 GDLDLKVG
-3391 GGLNPALEAR
+3391 GGLNPALTAR
-3401 AMLDGNGRQVA
+3401 AMLDDRSRPVA

-3430 SAESFGGIEQ
+3430 GAGSFGGIEQ
-3440 VSGPLQLLQDPRET
+3440 VNGPLQMSQDPRES
-3454 RAYDPFSATM
+3454 RAYDPFKATM
-3464 ASATGGLILVPG
+3464 ASATGGLVLVPG

-3490 GGAADAGRTQARN
+3490 GGAADAGRTDARN
-3503 WQSVDLDGGKSIGRS
+3503 WQPVDLDGGKSIGRS

-3543 VGEIAAGSN
+3543 VGELPAGSN

-3557 GLDYSATDGRFVYPS
+3557 GLDFSATDGRFVYPS
-3572 ILRAAAPGGSLY
+3572 ILRATAPGGSLY
-3584 YGPSALWTANSL
+3584 YGPSALWTDNSL

-3641 FNPAFYYLDS
+3641 FSPAFYYLDS
-3651 RGTSQGDLSSVGG
+3651 RGANQGDLSGAG
-3664 LGRSLF
+3664 ALGRSLF

-3676 TSGAYR
+3676 TRSAYR
-3682 GADEPTRFYALNGDI
+3682 GADEPARFYALNGDI

-3708 SQAPRA
+3708 ASAPRA
-3714 GETWYEG
+3714 GETWYEA

-3729 GRDIVNSGQLNAL
+3729 GRDIVNSGQLTGTLLPQFAGL
-3742 ESNQLGSGAT
+3742 AT
-3752 STGNLFVHDDPA
+3752 STGNLFIHDDPT

-3805 SLGAIVPGDNRPG
+3805 SLGAIVPGNNRPG
-3818 ADIVMQAGIG
+3818 ADIVMQAGVG
-3828 SGPDYLAFAQRYLD
+3828 AGPDYLAFAQRYLD
-3842 PANRVEVGG
+3842 PANRVEAGG

-3865 LAAWLAERFGF
+3865 LAAWLAQRFGF

-3953 MYGGAGVHTNFG
+3953 MYGGAGVHSNFG

-3992 ITQGTGDIQLF
+3992 ITQGAGDIQLF

-4020 GDILAWSAA
+4020 GDILAWSSA

-4186 TNEGASRTPAY
+4186 TNEGASRTPTY

>member
-1 MRSQSSKPASRTATR
+1 MRSQPSKPASRTATR
-16 HDTFLPL
+16 HDGFLPL

-28 AIALMLLAGGAQAEQ
+28 AIALMLLAGGAQAEP
-43 AFSSAWFASKG
+43 AFSAAWFAAKG
-54 AAQASGTVRPT
+54 AAQASGTTRPT
-65 TPVPG
+65 TPAPG
-70 SPPPLAQQQRVQERL
+70 TPPPLAQQQRVQERL
-85 GRTFA
+85 GRSFA

-119 LHNGLGGN
+119 IHNGLGGN

-134 PDGKPLFINAEG
+134 PDGKPLFVNAEG

-186 ESSWALMN
+186 DASWALMN

-255 GSTPAF
+255 GSNPAF
-261 THAQGAIRVEQGA
+261 TNAQGTIRVEQGA

-301 GTISTPKGQAL
+301 GTIATPKGQAL

-324 YGTDGSLTSTTRGN
+324 YGTDGSPTSTTRGN
-338 EVTVGGTGTVTNRGV
+338 EVTIGGTGTVTNSGV

-424 APAVTQNGNVVAGD
+424 APAVTQDGKVIPGD

-599 GGTLDVQAGTIKQTW
+599 GGTLDVQAGTIRQTW

-632 LYTGIYKGYEDHSQ
+632 LYTGLYKGYEDHSQ
-646 RWGQTDYYYNP
+646 RWGQTDYYYTP
-657 LIASNER
+657 LIAPNER

-699 RQTQGAQSGL
+699 RQTRGAQAGL

-767 LGLGSALPAGRQGT
+767 LDLGSALPAGRQGT

-793 LGAVKVA
+793 LGAIKVA

-813 APAGSVTLYGPKV
+813 APAGNVTLFGPKV
-826 EVNADITAHGGSI
+826 QVNADITAHGGSI
-839 QLGNVLNQITANG
+839 RLGNVLNQITANG
-852 KADTTLVGAA
+852 KADTTLGGAA
-862 SVKVAEGVKL
+862 SVILASGARL
-872 DASGLWSNQLLDPND
+872 DTSGLWSNLLLDPND
-887 SRALPY
+887 SRALAY
-893 LNGGSISLRSSGST
+893 LDGGSVSLRSSGST

-921 ALLTTGKLQGGKGG
+921 ALLASGKLQGGKGG
-935 NVTLAVNAGSGTGDT
+935 NLTLAANANTDSGA

-990 LLLRGDFFDKGFS
+990 LLLRGDFFAKGFS
-1003 AYEVVGNRGLEVA
+1003 AYEVAGNRGLEVA
-1016 DGTRVDVSMPVYR
+1016 EGTRVDVSMPVYR
-1029 QGDGATRLATG
+1029 QGEGATNLATG
-1040 GAARDA
+1040 GAPRDA

-1071 LSLQAGSRLTAAG
+1071 LSLRAGSGITAAG
-1084 DIAST
+1084 DIAT
-1089 HLVVGKGAILNV
+1089 TPLLVGKGAILNV

-1123 WGGRISVNSI
+1123 WGGRIKVNSI
-1133 ASNPDIALQKPL
+1133 IVSAPDTELQKPL

-1155 NAVLDAAARAATS
+1155 NALLDAAARAVTA

-1198 SATDAF
+1198 TATDAF

-1225 GQGATTVASHG
+1225 GQGATPVASHG
-1236 GSLSFASTSGLYLDG
+1236 GSIAFASTSGLYLDG

-1266 LSVALGAPT
+1266 LSVALGAPS
-1275 YQNNDPRATSAVRQ
+1275 YRINDPRATDAVRQ
-1289 ARELVLAQQQGE
+1289 ARELVLAQHQGE
-1301 PLSSTGEPGQGAGLL
+1301 SLPSGGEPGQGAAWLQ
-1316 EYGHGRLAVAQV
+1316 YGHGRLGVDQV
-1328 EAGGFDNLSLLS
+1328 VGGGFDNLSLLS

-1346 DGSLNLNV
+1346 DGSLNLDM

-1359 LYAGAYGLA
+1359 LYAGTYALA
-1368 ETAAAGSV
+1368 ETAAAGSI

-1383 MRLAGSLGTSGNS
+1383 LRLAGALGAPADSA
-1396 DSTDT
+1396 STDT
-1401 AIRTGTSQRAATG
+1401 AIRVGSSQRAATG
-1414 QLKLSSSGF
+1414 RLNLSARGL
-1423 LDVRDTVVLGARGT
+1423 LDVRDAVRLGARGNI
-1437 LVMPQGGAQVVDR
+1437 LMLQGGAQVVDR
-1450 RAFADLQLSSQGDM
+1450 RAFSDVHLSSQGDL
-1464 RLLSTDVTHTMRLQ
+1464 RLLSTEDARAMRLQ
-1478 MQGSLAMTAAQIYP
+1478 VPGNLAMSAAQIYP
-1492 GTGVKGLVSASRV
+1492 GTGVKGQVSASRI
-1505 DLGRNGTAQP
+1505 DIARSGSGLP
-1515 AVPYSAFGELSFQAD
+1515 SVPYSAFGSLSLQAD
-1530 ILNQGGILRAPL
+1530 VINQGGILRAPL
-1542 GNLILGHQG
+1542 GDLILGYQG
-1551 DGSRPASLVNIL
+1551 DATRPASIVNLL

-1588 LYDGVSLSNSLLK
+1588 LYDGVSLSNDLLK

-1614 GQVINVEQG
+1614 GQVIDVAQG

-1643 GGSTDARFSPLMQYG
+1643 GGSTDARFNPLMQYG
-1658 ADGFLLPALG
+1658 AEGFLLPALG

-1703 GAGVPGLPA
+1703 AAGVPGLPA

-1741 AITTQAMR
+1741 VIATQAMR

-1766 DSLASQV
+1766 DSLASRV
-1773 IITSADVLR
+1773 ILTPADVLR

-1789 TSFSQFLLA
+1789 TRFSQFLQA

-1812 DAKAFNLSFANNTTG
+1812 DAKAFNLSFANNTTDR
-1827 QPSFSFAGEL
+1827 PSFSFAGEL
-1837 LKARGEGGRGSTSN
+1837 LKARGEGGRGSTSSV
-1851 ITQTSTGNMEIVK
+1851 TQTSTGNLEIVR

-1893 GAYARTFY
+1893 GAYARSFY
-1901 GQGGNFIQFDDGAG
+1901 GQGGNFIQFDDGA
-1915 SNGGSVART
+1915 SSTGGSVART
-1924 ANLVLRSGATLKA
+1924 TNLVLRSGATLKA

-1956 ASINTLGQGVAP
+1956 ASISTLGQGAAP

-2017 DGACTGTT
+2017 DGICSGTT

-2040 FELGDAVS
+2040 FELGEAVN

-2072 ATRNLLPSGLSLN
+2072 AARNLLPSGLTLN

-2122 LDTFGADG
+2122 LDTYAADG

-2143 IYGKGEASDTARIH
+2143 LYGKGEAGETARIH

-2178 GSGVGNLVI
+2178 GTGAGNLVI

-2195 YQPDT
+2195 YQPDA
-2200 QPTAAKIRDR
+2200 QPTAATIRDR
-2210 LAVGFANVNLNASE
+2210 LAVGFANVNLNASD

-2231 GGLSVYQRQDGYIT
+2231 GGLSVYQRQDGYVS

-2252 GGNLNI
+2252 GGNLTI

-2264 GGAGSVNH
+2264 GGAGSVNR

-2280 VSAPN
+2280 VSAPT
-2285 GSAVPSIGGDALGAE
+2285 GSVLPSIGGDALGAE
-2300 LSLSGRNLLL
+2300 LSFSGRNLLL

-2318 GKLSLKAEEQL
+2318 GKLSLKAEAQL
-2329 TLTDA
+2329 SLTDA

-2343 VTFNDVDKYS
+2343 VTFNDVNKYS

-2376 LSAKNN
+2376 LSATNN
-2382 QGGSLKATAL
+2382 QAGSLKATAL
-2392 AAGAGIVDLRGSIL
+2392 AAGAGSVDLRGSIL

-2423 AGSVDIRAQR
+2423 AGSVDIRAQH
-2433 LGAGSLS
+2433 LGSGSLS

-2466 DLVIGDGLKAGEIN
+2466 DLVIGDGLKAGAIN

-2520 DAHGSLLRVDSYG
+2520 DAHGTRLRVDSYG
-2533 KIIDAPNRATVELG
+2533 KIIDSPNRAVVELG

-2552 LTLADGA
+2552 LTLAEGA

-2569 TRGHDG
+2569 TSGHDG

-2601 GNLDI
+2601 GSLDI
-2606 QGAKLIAVNGVQR
+2606 QGARLIAVNGVQR

-2626 TDPVNGHKYQEI
+2626 TDPVNGHTYQEI
-2638 DQDYLNQKHTDSLTF
+2638 DQNYLDQKHTDSLAF
-2653 ITNALANGTLRNG
+2653 IDNALANGALVNG
-2666 KLAGLNNATYADA
+2666 KLAGLNNGAYADA

-2709 YESLNP
+2709 YASLNP
-2715 NTQKVNTVY
+2715 HTQKLNGVY

-2738 DLSVFGSVTDGFM
+2738 DLSVYGSLNDGFM
-2751 PAPETT
+2751 PPPDTP
-2757 DDDGWV
+2757 DNDGWV
-2763 LMPGKQMFNG
+2763 LTPGKQPFNG
-2773 DVVVPRAGI
+2773 DVVVPRTGI
-2782 ELQDGTAFPAGSVLN
+2782 ELQDGTTYLSGVVLN
-2797 YDLPIRAMTLA
+2797 FDLPLQAITLA
-2808 AGTRLPVAA
+2808 AGTRLPVAGELA
-2817 TLDQPLVLPA
+2817 TGISLPA
-2827 GTVLSG
+2827 GTVLAG
-2833 DIRNAD
+2833 DILNPDRTV
-2839 NSLAYAAGTRLS
+2839 AYAAGTRLS
-2851 ADITL
+2851 ADL
-2856 AKDMILGAGTLLTGD
+2856 ALAPGMILGSGSLLLGD
-2871 TAVAAMSWPKG
+2871 TALTGLIWPKG
-2882 VALPNN
+2882 VALPSRPASTTSLSN
-2888 PVRSVNSGNPDVVV
+2888 PSTVAQLGAVLLP
-2902 QASSLTLALGALI
+2902 LGALI

-2943 AAQMLAEGT
+2943 AAQMLPEGS
-2952 QSWSLRAV
+2952 QSWSVRLV
-2960 AGADLQAADTRM
+2960 AGADLAAADNRL

-2980 ELRVADTHYGYLVTA
+2980 SLKVADTHYGMLVSRVQL
-2995 KPGQPTGGRVLTA
+2995 PGGGPVPGGPGDPLVLT
-3008 EGSMVFY
+3008 EQ
-3015 GDESH
+3015 
-3020 AGKSV
+3020 
-3025 AEVAA
+3025 
-3030 EFAISEDEVCAW
+3030 
-3042 DSLCKAT
+3042 
-3049 AAPRTLTA
+3049 
-3057 EGSMTFYG
+3057 
-3065 DESHTGKSVTEVAAE
+3065 
-3080 FAITE
+3080 
-3085 DEVCAW
+3085 
-3091 ASLCNAAA
+3091 ASLD
-3099 SPRLLTAEGSTV
+3099 
-3111 FYGDASQAGRPV
+3111 YWGDGTYTGRPV
-3123 AEVALEF
+3123 AELAVQLGMSVEDFCAQSAGLCMNSALVVTEEGSTQWWGDLSFAGRPASELADQYGWTVDEF
-3130 AITEDEVCAWDS
+3130 CS
-3142 LCSGGAAEV
+3142 QGPGLCIAQSGEAQ
-3151 PPEYEY
+3151 Y
-3157 ALGTSRFSV
+3157 AYDYKPGTSAFSV
-3166 LRVGAGDLDL
+3166 LRTGTGDLDL
-3176 ISAGDFSMQSL
+3176 VSAGDLGMQSL

-3193 GTSSL
+3193 GSSAL
-3198 GLTESAAFNQARG
+3198 SLAESAAFNQPRSLALRS
-3211 FTQLPSGMVDTTVL
+3211 SGMPDTTVL
-3225 GKNGGS
+3225 GNNGGS
-3231 YEALVDGGSNS
+3231 YEALVNGGASS

-3263 TGDILGSKLMGSGG
+3263 TGDILGSKLMGGGG
-3277 LDQPESSSTSSWLWR
+3277 LDQPESSSVGSWLWR

-3303 AWWINFGTYMPFN
+3303 AWWINFGTYMPFQ

-3328 TLGGGNLDVR
+3328 TLGGGNLYVR

-3383 GDLDLKIG
+3383 GDLDLKVG
-3391 GGLNPALEAR
+3391 GGLNPALTAR
-3401 AMLDGNGRQVA
+3401 AMLDDRSRPVA

-3423 LRGAVRA
+3423 LRGTVRA
-3430 SAESFGGIEQ
+3430 SAGSFGGIEQ
-3440 VSGPLQLLQDPRET
+3440 VNGPLQLLQDPRES
-3454 RAYDPFSATM
+3454 RAYDPFKATM
-3464 ASATGGLILVPG
+3464 ASATGGLVLVPG
-3476 DATISLD
+3476 DATISLG

-3490 GGAADAGRTQARN
+3490 GGAADAGRTDARN
-3503 WQSVDLDGGKSIGRS
+3503 WQPVDLDGGKSIGRS

-3543 VGEIAAGSN
+3543 VGELAAGSS
-3552 DSVRS
+3552 DSVR
-3557 GLDYSATDGRFVYPS
+3557 DRMDFSATDGRFVYPS
-3572 ILRAAAPGGSLY
+3572 ILRAVAPGGSLY
-3584 YGPSALWTANSL
+3584 YGPSALWTDNSL

-3602 LLLAPGGRA
+3602 LLLAPGSRA

-3641 FNPAFYYLDS
+3641 FNPAFYYFDS
-3651 RGTSQGDLSSVGG
+3651 RGANQGDLSGAG
-3664 LGRSLF
+3664 ALGRSLF

-3676 TSGAYR
+3676 TRSAYR
-3682 GADEPTRFYALNGDI
+3682 GADEPARFYALNGDI

-3708 SQAPRA
+3708 ASAPRA
-3714 GETWYEG
+3714 GETWYEA

-3729 GRDIVNSGQLNAL
+3729 GRDIVNSGQLTGTLLSQFAGL
-3742 ESNQLGSGAT
+3742 AT
-3752 STGNLFVHDDPA
+3752 STGNLFIHDDPT

-3785 GTLEISAGRNILM
+3785 GSLEISAGRNILM

-3818 ADIVMQAGIG
+3818 ADIVMQAGVG

-3842 PANRVEVGG
+3842 PANRVEAGG
-3851 SLAGGGVAKTYEVE
+3851 SLVGGGVAKTYEVE

-3916 AESPRFGSYLRG
+3916 EASPRFGSYLRG

-3939 DVAGNPILYQGDIT
+3939 DVAGNAILYQGDIT

-4049 VYDNWGNVTLSPSVP
+4049 VYDNWGNVTLSPTVP

-4070 ATLAPIAEVPSGD
+4070 ATLAPIAEVPPGD

-4120 VQGKSN
+4120 VQGKSS

-4172 TVQVLGFGNERVEP
+4172 TVQVLGFGNERVAP
-4186 TNEGASRTPAY
+4186 SGEGAGRTPTY

-4211 DDQARNQLTPEEQR
+4211 DDQVRNQLTPEEQR

>member
-54 AAQASGTVRPT
+54 AAQASGAVRPT

-85 GRTFA
+85 GRSFA

-134 PDGKPLFINAEG
+134 PDGKPLFVNAEG

-186 ESSWALMN
+186 DASWALMN

-230 VNVRNL
+230 INVRNL

-243 SDEQFKTGGLYS
+243 SDEQFRTGGLYS
-255 GSTPAF
+255 GSNPAF
-261 THAQGAIRVEQGA
+261 TNAQGTIRVEQGA

-301 GTISTPKGQAL
+301 GTIATPKGQAL

-324 YGTDGSLTSTTRGN
+324 YGTDGSPTSTTRGN
-338 EVTVGGTGTVTNRGV
+338 EVTVGGTGTVTNSGV

-372 AALASTSADAR
+372 AALASTTADAR

-414 ALDSQRDALI
+414 ALGSQRDALI
-424 APAVTQNGNVVAGD
+424 APAVTQDGKVIPGD

-494 KVAMESNSV
+494 KVAMASNSV

-599 GGTLDVQAGTIKQTW
+599 GGTLDVQAGTLKQTW

-699 RQTQGAQSGL
+699 RQSQGAQAGL

-767 LGLGSALPAGRQGT
+767 LDLGSALPAGRQGT

-793 LGAVKVA
+793 LGAIKVA

-813 APAGSVTLYGPKV
+813 APAGNVTLFGPKV
-826 EVNADITAHGGSI
+826 EVNADITARGGSI
-839 QLGNVLNQITANG
+839 RLGNVLNQITANG
-852 KADTTLVGAA
+852 KADTTLGGAA
-862 SVKVAEGVKL
+862 SVTLGAGARL
-872 DASGLWSNQLLDPND
+872 DASGLWSNLLLDPND
-887 SRALPY
+887 SRALAY
-893 LNGGSISLRSSGST
+893 LDGGSVSLRSSGST

-921 ALLTTGKLQGGKGG
+921 ALLASGKLQGGKGG
-935 NVTLAVNAGSGTGDT
+935 NLTLAANANTASGA

-1003 AYEVVGNRGLEVA
+1003 AYEVAGNRGLEVA
-1016 DGTRVDVSMPVYR
+1016 EGTRVDVSMPVYR
-1029 QGDGATRLATG
+1029 QGDGATNLATG
-1040 GAARDA
+1040 GAPRDA

-1071 LSLQAGSRLTAAG
+1071 LSLRAGSGITAAG
-1084 DIAST
+1084 DIAT
-1089 HLVVGKGAILNV
+1089 TPLLVGKGAILNV

-1133 ASNPDIALQKPL
+1133 IVSAPDTELQKPL

-1155 NAVLDAAARAATS
+1155 NAVLDAAARAVTA

-1183 SIVIG
+1183 SIVVG
-1188 GEIDHATGGL
+1188 GEIDHAKGGL
-1198 SATDAF
+1198 TATDAF

-1225 GQGATTVASHG
+1225 GQGATPVASHG
-1236 GSLSFASTSGLYLDG
+1236 GSIAFASTGGLYLDG

-1266 LSVALGAPT
+1266 LSVALGAPS
-1275 YQNNDPRATSAVRQ
+1275 YRINDPRATDAVRQ
-1289 ARELVLAQQQGE
+1289 ARELVLAQHQGE
-1301 PLSSTGEPGQGAGLL
+1301 SLPTGVEPGQGATWLQ
-1316 EYGHGRLAVAQV
+1316 YGHGRLGVDQV
-1328 EAGGFDNLSLLS
+1328 VGGGFDNLSLLS

-1346 DGSLNLNV
+1346 DGTLNLDM

-1359 LYAGAYGLA
+1359 LYAGTYGLA

-1383 MRLAGSLGTSGNS
+1383 LRLAGALGAPADSA
-1396 DSTDT
+1396 STDT
-1401 AIRTGTSQRAATG
+1401 AIRVGSSQRPATG
-1414 QLKLSSSGF
+1414 QLNLSARGL
-1423 LDVRDTVVLGARGT
+1423 LDVRDAVRLGARGSI
-1437 LVMPQGGAQVVDR
+1437 LMLQGGAQVVDR
-1450 RAFADLQLSSQGDM
+1450 RAFSDMHLSSQGDL
-1464 RLLSTDVTHTMRLQ
+1464 RLLSTEDARAMRLQ
-1478 MQGSLAMTAAQIYP
+1478 VPGNLAMSAAQVYP
-1492 GTGVKGLVSASRV
+1492 GTGVKGQVSASRI
-1505 DLGRNGTAQP
+1505 DIARSGQGLP
-1515 AVPYSAFGELSFQAD
+1515 SVPYSAFGSISLQAD
-1530 ILNQGGILRAPL
+1530 VINQGGILRAPL
-1542 GNLILGHQG
+1542 GDLILGYQG
-1551 DGSRPASLVNIL
+1551 DATRPASIVNLL

-1588 LYDGVSLSNSLLK
+1588 LYDGVSLSTSLLK

-1614 GQVINVEQG
+1614 GQVIDVAQG

-1643 GGSTDARFSPLMQYG
+1643 GGSTDARFNPLMQYG

-1678 VQAGYAPQGGEGGA
+1678 AQAGYAPQGGEGGA
-1692 VDPRVGQQITI
+1692 VDPRVGQQITL

-1741 AITTQAMR
+1741 VIATQAMR

-1773 IITSADVLR
+1773 ILTSADVLR

-1789 TSFSQFLLA
+1789 TRFSQFLQA

-1837 LKARGEGGRGSTSN
+1837 LKARGEGGRGSTSS
-1851 ITQTSTGNMEIVK
+1851 ITQTSTGNLEIVR

-1893 GAYARTFY
+1893 GAYARSFY
-1901 GQGGNFIQFDDGAG
+1901 GQGGNFIQFDDGA
-1915 SNGGSVART
+1915 SSTGGSVART

-1937 PEVFLVTSGPTGG
+1937 PEVFLVTAGPTGG

-1956 ASINTLGQGVAP
+1956 ASINTLGQGDAP

-2017 DGACTGTT
+2017 DGVCSGTT

-2040 FELGDAVS
+2040 FELGEAVN

-2072 ATRNLLPSGLSLN
+2072 AARNRLPSGLTLN

-2122 LDTFGADG
+2122 LDTYAADG

-2143 IYGKGEASDTARIH
+2143 LYGKGEAGDTARIH

-2178 GSGVGNLVI
+2178 GTGTGNLVI

-2195 YQPDT
+2195 YQPDA
-2200 QPTAAKIRDR
+2200 QPTAATIRDR

-2231 GGLSVYQRQDGYIT
+2231 GGLSVYQRQDGYVT

-2264 GGAGSVNH
+2264 GGAGSVNR

-2280 VSAPN
+2280 VSAPS
-2285 GSAVPSIGGDALGAE
+2285 GSALPGIGGDALGAE

-2310 EGAVVLPS
+2310 ESAVVLPS
-2318 GKLSLKAEEQL
+2318 GKLSLKAEAQL
-2329 TLTDA
+2329 SLTDA

-2343 VTFNDVDKYS
+2343 VTFNDVNKYS

-2363 NGDIRQAAGSVID
+2363 NGDIRQASGSVID

-2392 AAGAGIVDLRGSIL
+2392 AADAGVVDLRGSIL

-2423 AGSVDIRAQR
+2423 AGSIDIRAQH
-2433 LGAGSLS
+2433 LGDGSLN

-2466 DLVIGDGLKAGEIN
+2466 DLVIGDGLKAGAID

-2488 TVNGTVDASGER
+2488 TVNGTVDASSER

-2507 GKQGLTIGGNALL
+2507 GKQGLTIGGHALL
-2520 DAHGSLLRVDSYG
+2520 DAHGTRLRVDSYG
-2533 KIIDAPNRATVELG
+2533 KIIDSPNRATVELG

-2569 TRGHDG
+2569 TSGHDG

-2601 GNLDI
+2601 GSLDI
-2606 QGAKLIAVNGVQR
+2606 QGARLIAVNGVQR

-2626 TDPVNGHKYQEI
+2626 TDPVNGHRYQEI
-2638 DQDYLNQKHTDSLTF
+2638 DQNYLNQKHTDSLAF
-2653 ITNALANGTLRNG
+2653 IGNALANGALVNG
-2666 KLAGLNNATYADA
+2666 KLAGLNNAAYADA

-2715 NTQKVNTVY
+2715 NTQKSSAVY

-2738 DLSVFGSVTDGFM
+2738 DLSVYGSLNDGFM
-2751 PAPETT
+2751 PPPDTP
-2757 DDDGWV
+2757 DNDGWV
-2763 LMPGKQMFNG
+2763 LTPGKQPFNG
-2773 DVVVPRAGI
+2773 DVVVPRTGI
-2782 ELQDGTAFPAGSVLN
+2782 ELQDGTTYLSGVVLN
-2797 YDLPIRAMTLA
+2797 FDLPLQAITLA
-2808 AGTRLPVAA
+2808 AGTRLPVAGELA
-2817 TLDQPLVLPA
+2817 TGISLPA
-2827 GTVLSG
+2827 GTVLAG
-2833 DIRNAD
+2833 DILNPDRTV
-2839 NSLAYAAGTRLS
+2839 AYAAGTRLS
-2851 ADITL
+2851 ADL
-2856 AKDMILGAGTLLTGD
+2856 ALAPGMILGSGSLLLGD
-2871 TAVAAMSWPKG
+2871 TALAGLIWPKG
-2882 VALPNN
+2882 VALPSRPASTTSLSN
-2888 PVRSVNSGNPDVVV
+2888 PSTVAQLGAVLLP
-2902 QASSLTLALGALI
+2902 LGALI

-2943 AAQMLAEGT
+2943 AAQMLPEGS
-2952 QSWSLRAV
+2952 QSWSVRLV
-2960 AGADLQAADTRM
+2960 AGADLAAADNRL

-2980 ELRVADTHYGYLVTA
+2980 SLKVADTHYGMLVSRVQL
-2995 KPGQPTGGRVLTA
+2995 PGGGPVQGGPNDPLVLT
-3008 EGSMVFY
+3008 EQ
-3015 GDESH
+3015 
-3020 AGKSV
+3020 
-3025 AEVAA
+3025 
-3030 EFAISEDEVCAW
+3030 
-3042 DSLCKAT
+3042 
-3049 AAPRTLTA
+3049 
-3057 EGSMTFYG
+3057 
-3065 DESHTGKSVTEVAAE
+3065 
-3080 FAITE
+3080 
-3085 DEVCAW
+3085 
-3091 ASLCNAAA
+3091 ASLD
-3099 SPRLLTAEGSTV
+3099 
-3111 FYGDASQAGRPV
+3111 YWGDDTYTGRPV
-3123 AEVALEF
+3123 AELAVQLGMSVEDFCAQSAGLCMNSALVVTEEGSTQWWGDLSFAGRPASELADQYGWTVDEF
-3130 AITEDEVCAWDS
+3130 CS
-3142 LCSGGAAEV
+3142 QGPGLCIAQSGEAQYTYDYKPGSSA
-3151 PPEYEY
+3151 
-3157 ALGTSRFSV
+3157 FSV
-3166 LRVGAGDLDL
+3166 LRTGTGDLDL
-3176 ISAGDFSMQSL
+3176 VSAGDLGMQSL

-3193 GTSSL
+3193 GSSAL
-3198 GLTESAAFNQARG
+3198 SLAESAAFNQPRSLNQIFGRTAI
-3211 FTQLPSGMVDTTVL
+3211 DTTVL

-3231 YEALVDGGSNS
+3231 YEALVDGGASS

-3263 TGDILGSKLMGSGG
+3263 TGDILGAKLLKAGG
-3277 LDQPESSSTSSWLWR
+3277 TDQPESSSVSNWLWR

-3303 AWWINFGTYMPFN
+3303 AWWVNFGTYMPFN

-3383 GDLDLKIG
+3383 GDLDLKVG
-3391 GGLNPALEAR
+3391 GGLNPALTAR
-3401 AMLDGNGRQVA
+3401 AMLDDRSRPVA

-3430 SAESFGGIEQ
+3430 GAGSFGGIEQ
-3440 VSGPLQLLQDPRET
+3440 VNGPLQMSQDPRES
-3454 RAYDPFSATM
+3454 RAYDPFKATM
-3464 ASATGGLILVPG
+3464 ASATGGLVLVPG

-3490 GGAADAGRTQARN
+3490 GGAADAGRTDARN
-3503 WQSVDLDGGKSIGRS
+3503 WQPVDLDGGKSIGRS

-3543 VGEIAAGSN
+3543 VGELPAGSN

-3557 GLDYSATDGRFVYPS
+3557 GLDFSATDGRFVYPS
-3572 ILRAAAPGGSLY
+3572 ILRATAPGGSLY
-3584 YGPSALWTANSL
+3584 YGPSALWTDNSL
-3596 NTTRYS
+3596 NTTHYS
-3602 LLLAPGGRA
+3602 LLLAPGSRA

-3626 AITPS
+3626 AVTPS

-3641 FNPAFYYLDS
+3641 FSPAFYYLDS
-3651 RGTSQGDLSSVGG
+3651 RGANQGDLSGAGG

-3676 TSGAYR
+3676 TRSAYR
-3682 GADEPTRFYALNGDI
+3682 GADEPARFYALNGDI
-3697 IGLRTGEIITF
+3697 IGLRTGELITF
-3708 SQAPRA
+3708 GSAPRA
-3714 GETWYEG
+3714 GETWYEA

-3729 GRDIVNSGQLNAL
+3729 GRDIVNSGQLTGTLLPQFAGL
-3742 ESNQLGSGAT
+3742 AT
-3752 STGNLFVHDDPA
+3752 STGNLFIHDDPT

-3818 ADIVMQAGIG
+3818 ADIVMQAGVG
-3828 SGPDYLAFAQRYLD
+3828 AGPDYLAFAQRYLD
-3842 PANRVEVGG
+3842 PANRVEAGG

-3865 LAAWLAERFGF
+3865 LAAWLAQRFGF

-3953 MYGGAGVHTNFG
+3953 MYGGAGVHSNFG

-3992 ITQGTGDIQLF
+3992 ITQGAGDIQLF

-4172 TVQVLGFGNERVEP
+4172 TVQVLGFGNERVAP
-4186 TNEGASRTPAY
+4186 SGEGAGRTPTY
-4197 DPGSSVQVLGAGQL
+4197 DSGSSVQVLGAGQL